1 MARLVT
7 TSSGTVYELPD
18 DATDKDVQAFLEKHN
33 KLIATAEDFT
43 SQPQPQPQSEPQPE
57 PQPEISTNIPFTGS
71 ALIGESLLNRVEEN
85 EGRFF
90 GRRDYTEEDKESSGY
105 GLQIRGGGSKVFRE
119 LPARYNQQDLLVLKF
134 QLQDERNKIL
144 SKVSLTKEDTNRLV
158 EIDRLIKGKD
168 DLTDEDIQKGI
179 STYEL
184 ITDPLYK
191 RTGTID
197 ASYVYDKLGLGLDAL
212 IDDEQKA
219 IDKSVEFQ
227 SGITYSKSYE
237 DLNDPSISVDEAMEI
252 FLSDP
257 FNLALQVLASS
268 AAPMSVSL
276 GAGVGTTLL
285 TGNLAAG
292 AIATGVASGSV
303 DYSYSFIEYMQKQGV
318 NINDAEAVARFLSD
332 KENVEKTKEYAMTRA
347 KRIFAFDALSFG
359 LGSKIIAP
367 ARLGSASNR
376 RLFNSLVTQPLL
388 QPSLGGGGEYFAQ
401 RSTLEE
407 GEEIRVGE
415 VFMEAI
421 GELAFAPVE
430 TILAQA
436 GTRFADY
443 KNIQQQAIND
453 QRTRFTNFKNDYNN
467 LSEQEQKIIDAKTE
481 ETFNRLKNN
490 NPEKSNEE
498 ILDLTLKEI
507 GTTDEILEAQRII
520 KENGYEDI
528 AYNELGT
535 RNEFEVRTNTD
546 GTFDIVTLDRNE
558 PSGFKTF
565 ASYDNNERAVKI
577 QQELN
582 NKVNT
587 YVNQQTFLEDGVM
600 QNLDITNPFVESFAN
615 EVLNTVIDGITFG
628 NIEDAGVSVE
638 TINLLKDIAQSK
650 YFISPEVLK
659 ANLPKKQFDAV
670 MRIKADTLNAKPKK
684 FISSKAFDTLLNNK
698 NIDSNV
704 NTDSFKRLGLQFVG
718 EQNVNKMSIA
728 QKRVLFTLLE
738 NLPASPELIALPDF
752 TPRSF
757 DTNDYAKAKA
767 EIEKQ
772 GKATLKIIQDA
783 TGLNKVSAKRIMEY
797 FVTAGYVNKKGN
809 NFDFVG
815 TDNQIYNA
823 DGTRKLSTDIEK
835 NKKFEK
841 LKQSILKNNIITKN
855 VKEKWATFLDEVK
868 DPQLLEA
875 AGSYNATFNKILYTI
890 TESDI
895 KILEEQGEKAFLNNY
910 ARTQGH
916 ENFHALIQAGA
927 FTQQEI
933 QALRNTANNKKI
945 SPELSEALK
954 EELNTEENYSDK
966 TYLEFATEQYTGRQ
980 GYENPVDIL
989 EEGMA
994 LIFEDYILHNPKPKI
1009 TGRPRTALEK
1019 ISNFAKAFGN
1029 ALLDNGFFTVE
1040 DIVEKTLQGKIAER
1054 TTGKT
1059 RGLLETEK
1067 AIDIPTI
1074 DETIVVDEPSVKYKI
1089 NSEQVA
1095 KSPDGIRIKKDAEK
1109 VTASRTETNKFDWT
1123 PQITSELQSFL
1134 SRFTASNLSSELND
1148 LSQVYLDIIDL
1159 VKNPN
1164 EAKQITNL
1172 PSNKMNKLLTN
1183 LQFTSQQM
1191 FVETINSY
1199 NDNTITNSNKNLFQL
1214 QRFNKESNQIDPSFY
1229 EGYIVGERPN
1239 AINNKKYANPI
1250 IYSVERLAQIA
1261 AQSTKR
1267 PYQVKQGNTQKITKV
1282 RFRADD
1288 IVFNPML
1295 LGNNVTFSYQPDLRT
1310 GYIEPLQRALNKTYG
1325 NKPYLLVNDDVFL
1338 DSRKISET
1346 FIDVAP
1352 VTNKYKLRETNAR
1365 LTQETK
1371 ENLEIQS
1378 GAPTLEGYFRQL
1390 YGSTN
1395 RIPTNIKRFLTV
1407 GRGNG
1412 SEYIAPLMDLGPEAF
1427 IQSDIFKSP
1436 PLLADTLI
1444 YGPFEYPKDLN
1455 VQEAQQIYDAIN
1467 IVTEQSIAL
1476 FPDEI
1481 LVYRGSDISK
1491 EFNLIPVT
1499 VDKSIAES
1507 FGMNTT
1513 RREERIARQ
1522 YYNRKLE
1529 EEGISFSE
1537 FKAQIESL
1545 DASPRDI
1552 AKYGFNVKKFLL
1564 PKEAVAANM
1573 EALYRGSSMFP
1584 YNPLFNVFNNAY
1596 NFRGEA
1602 ELLIPKQFLIDPET
1616 LTNLGKEVITTHLS
1630 SVANELQEKI
1640 ILSQRFEEDTE
1651 ISPKPTLT
1659 QKELIEARQDLFRL
1673 ATQPRFQRENISID
1687 DIYELVLHPAMLST
1701 QKEALTIPDVY
1712 DNLTASQIEKRID
1725 DMADDAVKTAAD
1737 YAGGNLKYEKK
1748 AVIVIGPPG
1757 AGKSTFAE
1765 DIAARKGYAIVDADD
1780 VKKQMPEFKN
1790 GIGANATH
1798 KFSKIL
1804 AASLNRQFISE
1815 GANLIIPKVTGRAK
1829 QKTGLYTTKK
1839 LIFDLINNGYK
1850 VDIVYPDADINQA
1863 IVRNVTRFAE
1873 TGRFV
1878 NLNYLLS
1885 IDNSVRDTYNLLK
1898 EIAKEEPTFKN
1909 IGFAYINNNYKIGEE
1924 IVEED
1929 TTELFQDDRIVD
1941 ENRIRSRGGREKTLR
1956 EEEITEQDNALLR
1969 IAEEQKQNS
1978 IAAGVTPVINTD
1990 ASPNA
1995 VATAVKTQQEI
2006 KNSPAENNADVNT
2019 ILADIPNETKI
2030 KYSFNKSN
2038 KPLNK
2043 NAEELIEN
2051 LTVRDDTIENKTTGQ
2066 LVLEGFKSVD
2076 PLAFREAF
2084 LDQYARLAETD
2095 YKAGRKNKYGDKMLL
2110 ASMSAGAALYF
2121 SDRSGDIFQQAF
2133 LRGVPVY
2140 DKNKGYT
2147 YVTNISPID
2156 NKPIT
2161 PFFDV
2166 FKPAYENPNLLWAFQ
2181 SVMRVKR
2188 ETRFNREGRKV
2199 KVTAADRKKAKQVLQ
2214 DYPELQTMIDEY
2226 NRTNEHTVQFLVD
2239 TGVLDEQTG
2248 KTWLENA
2255 DYIPFYRPLE
2265 GVEGFKGPQIF
2276 QGLSVTPFQRAKG
2289 SEEKDIV
2296 DPITGI
2302 TNNLRAAINLGMKN
2316 IAANRV
2322 MRNFV
2327 DMGIAQKVKGNVKG
2341 PDIVTIRV
2349 KGKNVNFKVDDPML
2363 YQSFSVMNQGDFAP
2377 QGLFMSILRGTK
2389 GFVSDLITRVPDFWF
2404 RQIVRDSASA
2414 YVLSGANYVPII
2426 SSIKESMSIAKGMI
2440 TGRLPE
2446 EFVKLRNAGI
2456 ITGYDKGVR
2465 DIDSTESLIN
2475 NLYKNA
2481 FKSERPLVEKVY
2493 MFPLDLLSTVWDI
2506 LGQGTAITDA
2516 ATRVAVYKDTL
2527 KRTGN
2532 EAEAIFQAL
2541 EVLNFTRR
2549 GNSRAFQSYAQMT
2562 MFLNPRLQGLD
2573 VFYRGLTG
2581 KYGIGRGLSRSKRL
2595 KAVLMRVSAI
2605 ASLSVFYYLLAKDS
2619 EEYEEAP
2626 EEIKDNYLIIPGSK
2640 KLVGQPVAIPKPFEV
2655 GLITMTIPERL
2666 TSYFMDDIAGKDVVD
2681 SLKRNLSHTL
2691 AITPPTAVD
2700 PLLENFFNY
2709 DFFTGRQIVPDYLK
2723 GTGDLAYRP
2732 QTDTLSKVI
2741 GDELNIS
2748 PLYVENLFRSY
2759 SGTLGSWV
2767 MMATDSLIREG
2778 LTDAER
2784 VKFGIDRLPVV
2795 GTFLLP
2801 AEGSNYENQ
2810 FYSLKGDVDD
2820 LVKTLRII
2828 ETNLV
2833 DKGDGY
2839 ALGMTEEYQVGYLE
2853 GLKDLQSTLTD
2864 TADTLKEIRNRE
2876 AQIIND
2882 TSMSSAEKK
2891 AEIDELKEIKNEIL
2905 SGIPEFRKQYLEDIK
2920 PEAVVR

>member
-1 MARLVT
+1 MPKFVET
-7 TSSGTVYELPD
+7 PDGIIHQLPD
-18 DATDKDVQAFLEKHN
+18 SVTDENYLEEKEKFLAN
-33 KLIATAEDFT
+33 YNIPQPQEDFT
-43 SQPQPQPQSEPQPE
+43 SQTQPQPE
-57 PQPEISTNIPFTGS
+57 PQPEISTDLPSS
-71 ALIGESLLNRVEEN
+71 ALIGASLLNRVEEN
-85 EGRFF
+85 EGKFF

-105 GLQIRGGGSKVFRE
+105 GLQIRGSGSKIFRE
-119 LPARYNQQDLLVLKF
+119 QPARFNQQDLLVLKF

-144 SKVSLTKEDTNRLV
+144 SKVSLTTEDKDRLN

-179 STYEL
+179 STYET

-191 RTGTID
+191 RIGTID

-227 SGITYSKSYE
+227 SGITYSKSFE
-237 DLNDPSISVDEAMEI
+237 DLTKASSADEAMEI

-257 FNLALQVLASS
+257 FNLAFQVLASS

-285 TGNLAAG
+285 TGNLVAG

-332 KENVEKTKEYAMTRA
+332 KENVNNTKEYARKRATRIA
-347 KRIFAFDALSFG
+347 AFDTLSFG

-367 ARLGSASNR
+367 ARLGSAGR
-376 RLFNSLVTQPLL
+376 RAIFNSLVVQPPL
-388 QPSLGGGGEYFAQ
+388 QASLGGAGEYFAQ

-453 QRTRFTNFKNDYNN
+453 QRTRFTNFVNDYNN
-467 LSEQEQKIIDAKTE
+467 LSEQEQKIIDAKTQ

-490 NPEKSNEE
+490 NPEKSDEE

-528 AYNELGT
+528 AYNELNT

-546 GTFDIVTLDRNE
+546 GTFDIVTLDRND
-558 PSGFKTF
+558 PSGFRTF

-628 NIEDAGVSVE
+628 NIEDAGVSLDKVNE
-638 TINLLKDIAQSK
+638 LKDIAQSK

-659 ANLPKKQFDAV
+659 TNLPKKQFDAV

-684 FISSKAFDTLLNNK
+684 SISSKAFDTLLNDK

-718 EQNVNKMSIA
+718 EQNVDKMSIA

-738 NLPASPELIALPDF
+738 NLPASPESIALPDF

-809 NFDFVG
+809 KFEFVG

-823 DGTRKLSTDIEK
+823 DGTRKLSTDIEV
-835 NKKFEK
+835 NKKLEDF
-841 LKQSILKNNIITKN
+841 KQSIIKNNTINKN
-855 VKEKWATFLDEVK
+855 VREKFSTFLDELK
-868 DPQLLEA
+868 DPTILEA
-875 AGSYNATFNKILYTI
+875 AGSYNPTFNKILYTI
-890 TESDI
+890 TEADV
-895 KILEEQGEKAFLNNY
+895 KLLQENPKEFLNNY

-945 SPELSEALK
+945 SPKLSKALQK
-954 EELNTEENYSDK
+954 ELNTEEKYSDK
-966 TYLEFATEQYTGRQ
+966 TYLQFATEQYTGRQ
-980 GYENPVDIL
+980 GYESPVDIL

-994 LIFEDYILHNPKPKI
+994 LIFEDYILHNPKI

-1059 RGLLETEK
+1059 RGLLETEQ

-1074 DETIVVDEPSVKYKI
+1074 DETIVADEPSVKYKI

-1172 PSNKMNKLLTN
+1172 PSNRINKLLTN

-1199 NDNTITNSNKNLFQL
+1199 NDNTITNNNKDLFQL

-1239 AINNKKYANPI
+1239 AINNRKYSNPI

-1261 AQSTKR
+1261 AQSIKR
-1267 PYQVKQGNTQKITKV
+1267 PYQVKQGNRQKITKV

-1295 LGNNVTFSYQPDLRT
+1295 LGNNVTISYQPDLRT

-1365 LTQETK
+1365 LTKETK
-1371 ENLEIQS
+1371 ENLETQS

-1395 RIPTNIKRFLTV
+1395 RIPINIKRFLTV

-1412 SEYIAPLMDLGPEAF
+1412 SEYIAPLMDFGSEAF
-1427 IQSDIFKSP
+1427 IQSDIFKSDLSMFEKMKEN
-1436 PLLADTLI
+1436 LL
-1444 YGPFEYPKDLN
+1444 YGPFEYPKNLT
-1455 VQEAQQIYDAIN
+1455 VEEAQQIYDAIN

-1481 LVYRGSDISK
+1481 LVYRGSDISEK
-1491 EFNLIPVT
+1491 FNLIPVT
-1499 VDKSIAES
+1499 VSKSIAEA
-1507 FGMNTT
+1507 FGKNRT
-1513 RREERIARQ
+1513 RREDRIERQ

-1529 EEGISFSE
+1529 EEGISLPQ
-1537 FKAQIESL
+1537 FKAQVESL

-1564 PKEAVAANM
+1564 PKEAIAANM

-1584 YNPLFNVFNNAY
+1584 YNPVFNVFSNAY
-1596 NFRGEA
+1596 NFKGEA

-1630 SVANELQEKI
+1630 KVADTLQRRIK
-1640 ILSQRFEEDTE
+1640 LSQEFEQNTE
-1651 ISPKPTLT
+1651 ISSEPTLT
-1659 QKELIEARQDLFRL
+1659 QKELIEARQDLFKL
-1673 ATQPRFQRENISID
+1673 ATQSKFQRENISID

-1701 QKEALTIPDVY
+1701 QTEALSIPDVY
-1712 DNLTASQIEKRID
+1712 ENLTASQLEKRID
-1725 DMADDAVKTAAD
+1725 DMADDAVKTATD

-1748 AVIVIGPPG
+1748 AVIIIGPPG

-1780 VKKQMPEFKN
+1780 IKKQMPEFKN

-1829 QKTGLYTTKK
+1829 QKTGLYTTKRFIK
-1839 LIFDLINNGYK
+1839 DLINSGYK

-1878 NLNYLLS
+1878 NLDYLLS

-1978 IAAGVTPVINTD
+1978 IAAGVTPVINTN

-2006 KNSPAENNADVNT
+2006 KNSPAENNADVNA

-2076 PLAFREAF
+2076 PLAFREGF
-2084 LDQYARLAETD
+2084 IDQYARLAETD

-2140 DKNKGYT
+2140 DKDKGYT

-2481 FKSERPLVEKVY
+2481 FKSERPLIEKVY
-2493 MFPLDLLSTVWDI
+2493 MFPIDLLSTVWDI

-2527 KRTGN
+2527 KRTNN

-2549 GNSRAFQSYAQMT
+2549 GNNQLFQLYAQST

-2581 KYGIGRGLSRSKRL
+2581 RYGIGKGLSRSKRL
-2595 KAVLMRVSAI
+2595 KAVLMRVSAV
-2605 ASLSVFYYLLAKDS
+2605 ASLSVFYYLLARDS

-2640 KLVGQPVAIPKPFEV
+2640 KLVGQPIAIPKPFEV

-2666 TSYFMDDIAGKDVVD
+2666 TSYFMDDIAGKDVAD

-2691 AITPPTAVD
+2691 SITPPTAVD

-2801 AEGSNYENQ
+2801 AEGSNFENQ
-2810 FYSLKGDVDD
+2810 FYSMKKDVDD
-2820 LVKTLRII
+2820 LVKTFRQI
-2828 ETNLV
+2828 EQQAV
-2833 DKGDGY
+2833 DKGDLY
-2839 ALGMTEEYQVGYLE
+2839 VLGMLDEYQIGYME
-2853 GLKDLQSTLTD
+2853 ALKNLQSELTD
-2864 TADTLKEIRNRE
+2864 TADQLKEIRNFE
-2876 AQIIND
+2876 AQIVNS
-2882 TSMSSAEKK
+2882 TTLSAEEKK
-2891 AEIDELKEIKNEIL
+2891 AQLDNIRATKNDLLK
-2905 SGIPEFRKQYLEDIK
+2905 GIPEQRKFYLE
-2920 PEAVVR
+2920 EFRERAVVR

>member
-1 MARLVT
+1 MPKFVET
-7 TSSGTVYELPD
+7 PDGIIHQLPD
-18 DATDKDVQAFLEKHN
+18 SVTDENYLEEKEKFLAN
-33 KLIATAEDFT
+33 YNIPQPQEDFT
-43 SQPQPQPQSEPQPE
+43 SQTQPQPE
-57 PQPEISTNIPFTGS
+57 PQPEISTDLPSS
-71 ALIGESLLNRVEEN
+71 ALIGASLLNRVEEN

-105 GLQIRGGGSKVFRE
+105 GLQIRGGGSKIFRE
-119 LPARYNQQDLLVLKF
+119 QPARFNQQDLLVLKF

-144 SKVSLTKEDTNRLV
+144 SKVSLTTEDKDRLN

-179 STYEL
+179 STYET

-191 RTGTID
+191 RIGTID

-227 SGITYSKSYE
+227 SGITYSKSFE
-237 DLNDPSISVDEAMEI
+237 DLTKASSADEAMEI

-257 FNLALQVLASS
+257 FNLAFQVLASS

-285 TGNLAAG
+285 TGNLVAG

-332 KENVEKTKEYAMTRA
+332 KENVNNTKEYARKRATRIA
-347 KRIFAFDALSFG
+347 AFDTLSFG

-367 ARLGSASNR
+367 ARLGSAGR
-376 RLFNSLVTQPLL
+376 RAIFNSLVVQPPL
-388 QPSLGGGGEYFAQ
+388 QASLGGAGEYFAQ

-453 QRTRFTNFKNDYNN
+453 QRTRFTNFVNDYNN
-467 LSEQEQKIIDAKTE
+467 LSEQEQKIIDAKTQ

-490 NPEKSNEE
+490 NPEKSDEE

-528 AYNELGT
+528 AYNELNT

-546 GTFDIVTLDRNE
+546 GTFDIVTLDRND
-558 PSGFKTF
+558 PSGFRTF

-628 NIEDAGVSVE
+628 NIEDAGVSLDKVNE
-638 TINLLKDIAQSK
+638 LKDIAQSK

-659 ANLPKKQFDAV
+659 TNLPKKQFDAV

-684 FISSKAFDTLLNNK
+684 SISSKAFDTLLNDK

-718 EQNVNKMSIA
+718 EQNVDKMSIA

-738 NLPASPELIALPDF
+738 NLPASPESIALPDF

-809 NFDFVG
+809 KFEFVG

-823 DGTRKLSTDIEK
+823 DGTRKLSTDIEV
-835 NKKFEK
+835 NKKLEDF
-841 LKQSILKNNIITKN
+841 KQSIIKNNTINKN
-855 VKEKWATFLDEVK
+855 VREKFSTFLDELK
-868 DPQLLEA
+868 DPTILEA
-875 AGSYNATFNKILYTI
+875 AGSYNPTFNKILYTI
-890 TESDI
+890 TEADV
-895 KILEEQGEKAFLNNY
+895 KLLQENPKEFLNNY

-945 SPELSEALK
+945 SPKLSKALQK
-954 EELNTEENYSDK
+954 ELNTEEKYSDK
-966 TYLEFATEQYTGRQ
+966 TYLQFATEQYTGRQ
-980 GYENPVDIL
+980 GYESPVDIL

-994 LIFEDYILHNPKPKI
+994 LIFEDYILHNPKI

-1059 RGLLETEK
+1059 RGLLETEQ

-1074 DETIVVDEPSVKYKI
+1074 DETIVADEPSVKYKI

-1172 PSNKMNKLLTN
+1172 PSNRINKLLTN

-1199 NDNTITNSNKNLFQL
+1199 NDNTITNNNKDLFQL

-1239 AINNKKYANPI
+1239 AINNRKYSNPI

-1261 AQSTKR
+1261 AQSIKR
-1267 PYQVKQGNTQKITKV
+1267 PYQVKQGNRQKITKV

-1295 LGNNVTFSYQPDLRT
+1295 LGNNVTISYQPDLRT

-1365 LTQETK
+1365 LTKETK
-1371 ENLEIQS
+1371 ENLETQS

-1395 RIPTNIKRFLTV
+1395 RIPINIKRFLTV

-1412 SEYIAPLMDLGPEAF
+1412 SEYIAPLMDFGSEAF
-1427 IQSDIFKSP
+1427 IQSDIFKSDLSMFEKMKEN
-1436 PLLADTLI
+1436 LL
-1444 YGPFEYPKDLN
+1444 YGPFEYPKNLT
-1455 VQEAQQIYDAIN
+1455 VEEAQQIYDAIN

-1481 LVYRGSDISK
+1481 LVYRGSDISEK
-1491 EFNLIPVT
+1491 FNLIPVT
-1499 VDKSIAES
+1499 VSKSIAEA
-1507 FGMNTT
+1507 FGKNRT
-1513 RREERIARQ
+1513 RREDRIERQ

-1529 EEGISFSE
+1529 EEGISLPQ
-1537 FKAQIESL
+1537 FKAQVESL

-1564 PKEAVAANM
+1564 PKEAIAANM

-1584 YNPLFNVFNNAY
+1584 YNPVFNVFSNAY
-1596 NFRGEA
+1596 NFKGEA

-1630 SVANELQEKI
+1630 KVADTLQRRIK
-1640 ILSQRFEEDTE
+1640 LSQEFEQNTE
-1651 ISPKPTLT
+1651 ISSEPTLT
-1659 QKELIEARQDLFRL
+1659 QKELIEARQDLFKL
-1673 ATQPRFQRENISID
+1673 ATQSKFQRENISID

-1701 QKEALTIPDVY
+1701 QTEALSIPDVY
-1712 DNLTASQIEKRID
+1712 ENLTASQLEKRID
-1725 DMADDAVKTAAD
+1725 DMADDAVKTATD

-1748 AVIVIGPPG
+1748 AVIIIGPPG

-1780 VKKQMPEFKN
+1780 IKKQMPEFKN

-1829 QKTGLYTTKK
+1829 QKTGLYTTK
-1839 LIFDLINNGYK
+1839 IFIKDLIKSGYK

-1878 NLNYLLS
+1878 NLDYLLS

-1978 IAAGVTPVINTD
+1978 IAAGVTPVINTN

-2006 KNSPAENNADVNT
+2006 KNSPAENNADVNA

-2140 DKNKGYT
+2140 DKDKGYT

-2481 FKSERPLVEKVY
+2481 FKSERPLIEKVY
-2493 MFPLDLLSTVWDI
+2493 MFPIDLLSTVWDI

-2527 KRTGN
+2527 KRTNN

-2549 GNSRAFQSYAQMT
+2549 GNNQLFQLYAQST

-2581 KYGIGRGLSRSKRL
+2581 RYGIGKGLSRSKRL
-2595 KAVLMRVSAI
+2595 KAVLMRVSAV
-2605 ASLSVFYYLLAKDS
+2605 ASLSVFYYLLARDS

-2640 KLVGQPVAIPKPFEV
+2640 KLVGQPIAIPKPFEV

-2666 TSYFMDDIAGKDVVD
+2666 TSYFMDDIAGKDVAD

-2691 AITPPTAVD
+2691 SITPPTAVD

-2801 AEGSNYENQ
+2801 AEGSNFENQ
-2810 FYSLKGDVDD
+2810 FYSMKKDVDD
-2820 LVKTLRII
+2820 LVKTFRQI
-2828 ETNLV
+2828 EQQAV
-2833 DKGDGY
+2833 DKGDLY
-2839 ALGMTEEYQVGYLE
+2839 VLGMLDEYQIGYME
-2853 GLKDLQSTLTD
+2853 ALKNLQSELTD
-2864 TADTLKEIRNRE
+2864 TADQLKEIRNFE
-2876 AQIIND
+2876 AQIVNS
-2882 TSMSSAEKK
+2882 TTLSAEEKK
-2891 AEIDELKEIKNEIL
+2891 AQLDNIRATKNDLLK
-2905 SGIPEFRKQYLEDIK
+2905 GIPEQRKFYLE
-2920 PEAVVR
+2920 EFRERAVVR

>member
-1 MARLVT
+1 MPKFVET
-7 TSSGTVYELPD
+7 PDGIIHQLPD
-18 DATDKDVQAFLEKHN
+18 SVTDENYLEEKEKFLAN
-33 KLIATAEDFT
+33 YNIPQPQEDFT
-43 SQPQPQPQSEPQPE
+43 SQTQPQPE
-57 PQPEISTNIPFTGS
+57 PQPEISTDLPSS
-71 ALIGESLLNRVEEN
+71 ALIGASLLNRVEEN
-85 EGRFF
+85 EGKFF

-105 GLQIRGGGSKVFRE
+105 GLQIRGGGSKIFRE
-119 LPARYNQQDLLVLKF
+119 QPARFNQQDLLVLKF

-144 SKVSLTKEDTNRLV
+144 SKVSLTTEDKDRLN

-179 STYEL
+179 STYET

-191 RTGTID
+191 RIGTID

-227 SGITYSKSYE
+227 SGITYSKSFE
-237 DLNDPSISVDEAMEI
+237 DLTKASSADEAMEI

-257 FNLALQVLASS
+257 FNLAFQVLASS

-285 TGNLAAG
+285 TGNLVAG

-332 KENVEKTKEYAMTRA
+332 KENVNNTKEYARKRATRIA
-347 KRIFAFDALSFG
+347 AFDTLSFG

-367 ARLGSASNR
+367 ARLGSAGR
-376 RLFNSLVTQPLL
+376 RAIFNSLVVQPPL
-388 QPSLGGGGEYFAQ
+388 QASLGGAGEYFAQ

-453 QRTRFTNFKNDYNN
+453 QRTRFTNFVNDYNN
-467 LSEQEQKIIDAKTE
+467 LSEQEQKIIDAKTQ

-490 NPEKSNEE
+490 NPEKSDEE

-528 AYNELGT
+528 AYNELNT

-546 GTFDIVTLDRNE
+546 GTFDIVTLDRND
-558 PSGFKTF
+558 PSGFRTF

-628 NIEDAGVSVE
+628 NIEDAGVSLDKVNE
-638 TINLLKDIAQSK
+638 LKDIAQSK

-659 ANLPKKQFDAV
+659 TNLPKKQFDAV

-684 FISSKAFDTLLNNK
+684 SISSKAFDTLLNDK

-718 EQNVNKMSIA
+718 EQNVDKMSIA

-738 NLPASPELIALPDF
+738 NLPASPESIALPDF

-809 NFDFVG
+809 KFEFVG

-823 DGTRKLSTDIEK
+823 DGTRKLSTDIEV
-835 NKKFEK
+835 NKKLEDF
-841 LKQSILKNNIITKN
+841 KQSIIKNNTINKN
-855 VKEKWATFLDEVK
+855 VREKFSTFLDELK
-868 DPQLLEA
+868 DPTILEA
-875 AGSYNATFNKILYTI
+875 AGSYNPTFNKILYTI
-890 TESDI
+890 TEADV
-895 KILEEQGEKAFLNNY
+895 KLLQENPKEFLNNY

-945 SPELSEALK
+945 SPKLSKALQK
-954 EELNTEENYSDK
+954 ELNTEEKYSDK
-966 TYLEFATEQYTGRQ
+966 TYLQFATEQYTGRQ
-980 GYENPVDIL
+980 GYESPVDIL

-994 LIFEDYILHNPKPKI
+994 LIFEDYILHNPKI

-1059 RGLLETEK
+1059 RGLLETEQ

-1074 DETIVVDEPSVKYKI
+1074 DETIVADEPSVKYKI

-1172 PSNKMNKLLTN
+1172 PSNRINKLLTN

-1199 NDNTITNSNKNLFQL
+1199 NDNTITNNNKDLFQL

-1239 AINNKKYANPI
+1239 AINNRKYSNPI

-1261 AQSTKR
+1261 AQSIKR
-1267 PYQVKQGNTQKITKV
+1267 PYQVKQGNRQKITKV

-1295 LGNNVTFSYQPDLRT
+1295 LGNNVTISYQPDLRT

-1365 LTQETK
+1365 LTKETK
-1371 ENLEIQS
+1371 ENLETQS

-1395 RIPTNIKRFLTV
+1395 RIPINIKRFLTV

-1412 SEYIAPLMDLGPEAF
+1412 SEYIAPLMDFGSEAF
-1427 IQSDIFKSP
+1427 IQSDIFKSDLSMFEKMKEN
-1436 PLLADTLI
+1436 LL
-1444 YGPFEYPKDLN
+1444 YGPFEYPKNLT
-1455 VQEAQQIYDAIN
+1455 VEEAQQIYDAIN

-1481 LVYRGSDISK
+1481 LVYRGSDISEK
-1491 EFNLIPVT
+1491 FNLIPVT
-1499 VDKSIAES
+1499 VSKSIAEA
-1507 FGMNTT
+1507 FGKNRT
-1513 RREERIARQ
+1513 RREDRIERQ

-1529 EEGISFSE
+1529 EEGISLPQ
-1537 FKAQIESL
+1537 FKAQVESL

-1564 PKEAVAANM
+1564 PKEAIAANM

-1584 YNPLFNVFNNAY
+1584 YNPVFNVFSNAY
-1596 NFRGEA
+1596 NFKGEA

-1630 SVANELQEKI
+1630 KVADTLQRRIK
-1640 ILSQRFEEDTE
+1640 LSQEFEQNTE
-1651 ISPKPTLT
+1651 ISSEPTLT
-1659 QKELIEARQDLFRL
+1659 QKELIEARQDLFKL
-1673 ATQPRFQRENISID
+1673 ATQSKFQRENISID

-1701 QKEALTIPDVY
+1701 QTEALSIPDVY
-1712 DNLTASQIEKRID
+1712 ENLTASQLEKRID
-1725 DMADDAVKTAAD
+1725 DMADDAVKTATD

-1748 AVIVIGPPG
+1748 AVIIIGPPG

-1780 VKKQMPEFKN
+1780 IKKQMPEFKN

-1829 QKTGLYTTKK
+1829 QKTGLYTTK
-1839 LIFDLINNGYK
+1839 IFIKDLIKSGYK

-1878 NLNYLLS
+1878 NLDYLLS

-1978 IAAGVTPVINTD
+1978 IAAGVTPVINTN

-2006 KNSPAENNADVNT
+2006 KNSPAENNADVNA

-2140 DKNKGYT
+2140 DKDKGYT

-2481 FKSERPLVEKVY
+2481 FKSERPLIEKVY
-2493 MFPLDLLSTVWDI
+2493 MFPIDLLSTVWDI

-2527 KRTGN
+2527 KRTNN

-2549 GNSRAFQSYAQMT
+2549 GNNQLFQLYAQST

-2581 KYGIGRGLSRSKRL
+2581 RYGIGKGLSRSKRL
-2595 KAVLMRVSAI
+2595 KAVLMRVSAV

-2640 KLVGQPVAIPKPFEV
+2640 KLVGQPIAIPKPFEV

-2666 TSYFMDDIAGKDVVD
+2666 TSYFMDDIAGKDVAD

-2691 AITPPTAVD
+2691 SITPPTAVD

-2801 AEGSNYENQ
+2801 AEGSNFENQ
-2810 FYSLKGDVDD
+2810 FYSMKKDVDD
-2820 LVKTLRII
+2820 LVKTFRQI
-2828 ETNLV
+2828 EQQAV
-2833 DKGDGY
+2833 DKGDLY
-2839 ALGMTEEYQVGYLE
+2839 VLGMLDEYQIGYME
-2853 GLKDLQSTLTD
+2853 ALKNLQSELTD
-2864 TADTLKEIRNRE
+2864 TADQLKEIRNFE
-2876 AQIIND
+2876 AQIVNS
-2882 TSMSSAEKK
+2882 TTLSAEEKK
-2891 AEIDELKEIKNEIL
+2891 AQLDNIRATKNDLLK
-2905 SGIPEFRKQYLEDIK
+2905 GIPEQRKFYLE
-2920 PEAVVR
+2920 EFRERAVVR

>member
-1 MARLVT
+1 MPKFVET
-7 TSSGTVYELPD
+7 PDGIIHQLPD
-18 DATDKDVQAFLEKHN
+18 SVTDENYLEEKEKFLAN
-33 KLIATAEDFT
+33 YNIPQPQEDFT
-43 SQPQPQPQSEPQPE
+43 SQTQPQPE
-57 PQPEISTNIPFTGS
+57 PQPEISTDLPSS
-71 ALIGESLLNRVEEN
+71 ALIGASLLNRVEEN

-105 GLQIRGGGSKVFRE
+105 GLQIRGGGSKIFRE
-119 LPARYNQQDLLVLKF
+119 QPARFNQQDLLVLKF

-144 SKVSLTKEDTNRLV
+144 SKVSLTTEDKDRLN

-179 STYEL
+179 STYET

-191 RTGTID
+191 RIGTID

-227 SGITYSKSYE
+227 SGITYSKSFE
-237 DLNDPSISVDEAMEI
+237 DLTKASSADEAMEI

-257 FNLALQVLASS
+257 FNLAFQVLASS

-285 TGNLAAG
+285 TGNLVAG

-332 KENVEKTKEYAMTRA
+332 KENVNNTKEYARKRATRIA
-347 KRIFAFDALSFG
+347 AFDTLSFG

-367 ARLGSASNR
+367 ARLGSAGR
-376 RLFNSLVTQPLL
+376 RAIFNSLVVQPPL
-388 QPSLGGGGEYFAQ
+388 QASLGGAGEYFAQ

-453 QRTRFTNFKNDYNN
+453 QRTRFTNFVNDYNN
-467 LSEQEQKIIDAKTE
+467 LSEQEQKIIDAKTQ

-490 NPEKSNEE
+490 NPEKSDEE

-528 AYNELGT
+528 AYNELNT

-546 GTFDIVTLDRNE
+546 GTFDIVTLDRND
-558 PSGFKTF
+558 PSGFRTF

-628 NIEDAGVSVE
+628 NIEDAGVSLDKVNE
-638 TINLLKDIAQSK
+638 LKDIAQSK

-659 ANLPKKQFDAV
+659 TNLPKKQFDAV

-684 FISSKAFDTLLNNK
+684 SISSKAFDTLLNDK

-718 EQNVNKMSIA
+718 EQNVDKMSIA

-738 NLPASPELIALPDF
+738 NLPASPESIALPDF

-809 NFDFVG
+809 KFEFVG

-823 DGTRKLSTDIEK
+823 DGTRKLSTDIEV
-835 NKKFEK
+835 NKKLEDF
-841 LKQSILKNNIITKN
+841 KQSIIKNNTINKN
-855 VKEKWATFLDEVK
+855 VREKFSTFLDELK
-868 DPQLLEA
+868 DPTILEA
-875 AGSYNATFNKILYTI
+875 AGSYNPTFNKILYTI
-890 TESDI
+890 TEADV
-895 KILEEQGEKAFLNNY
+895 KLLQENPKEFLNNY

-945 SPELSEALK
+945 SPKLSKALQK
-954 EELNTEENYSDK
+954 ELNTEEKYSDK
-966 TYLEFATEQYTGRQ
+966 TYLQFATEQYTGRQ
-980 GYENPVDIL
+980 GYESPVDIL

-994 LIFEDYILHNPKPKI
+994 LIFEDYILHNPKI

-1059 RGLLETEK
+1059 RGLLETEQ

-1074 DETIVVDEPSVKYKI
+1074 DETIVADEPSVKYKI

-1172 PSNKMNKLLTN
+1172 PSNRINKLLTN

-1199 NDNTITNSNKNLFQL
+1199 NDNTITNNNKDLFQL

-1239 AINNKKYANPI
+1239 AINNRKYSNPI

-1261 AQSTKR
+1261 AQSIKR
-1267 PYQVKQGNTQKITKV
+1267 PYQVKQGNRQKITKV

-1295 LGNNVTFSYQPDLRT
+1295 LGNNVTISYQPDLRT

-1365 LTQETK
+1365 LTKETK
-1371 ENLEIQS
+1371 ENLETQS

-1395 RIPTNIKRFLTV
+1395 RIPINIKRFLTV

-1412 SEYIAPLMDLGPEAF
+1412 SEYIAPLMDFGSEAF
-1427 IQSDIFKSP
+1427 IQSDIFKSDLSMFEKMKEN
-1436 PLLADTLI
+1436 LL
-1444 YGPFEYPKDLN
+1444 YGPFEYPKNLT
-1455 VQEAQQIYDAIN
+1455 VEEAQQIYDAIN

-1481 LVYRGSDISK
+1481 LVYRGSDISEK
-1491 EFNLIPVT
+1491 FNLIPVT
-1499 VDKSIAES
+1499 VSKSIAEA
-1507 FGMNTT
+1507 FGKNRT
-1513 RREERIARQ
+1513 RREDRIERQ

-1529 EEGISFSE
+1529 EEGISLPQ
-1537 FKAQIESL
+1537 FKAQVESL

-1564 PKEAVAANM
+1564 PKEAIAANM

-1584 YNPLFNVFNNAY
+1584 YNPVFNVFSNAY
-1596 NFRGEA
+1596 NFKGEA

-1630 SVANELQEKI
+1630 KVADTLQRRIK
-1640 ILSQRFEEDTE
+1640 LSQEFEQNTE
-1651 ISPKPTLT
+1651 ISSEPTLT
-1659 QKELIEARQDLFRL
+1659 QKELIEARQDLFKL
-1673 ATQPRFQRENISID
+1673 ATQSKFQRENISID

-1701 QKEALTIPDVY
+1701 QTEALSIPDVY
-1712 DNLTASQIEKRID
+1712 ENLTASQLEKRID
-1725 DMADDAVKTAAD
+1725 DMADDAVKTATD

-1748 AVIVIGPPG
+1748 AVIIIGPPG

-1780 VKKQMPEFKN
+1780 IKKQMPEFKN

-1829 QKTGLYTTKK
+1829 QKTGLYTTKRFIK
-1839 LIFDLINNGYK
+1839 DLINSGYK

-1878 NLNYLLS
+1878 NLDYLLS

-1978 IAAGVTPVINTD
+1978 IAAGVTPVINTN

-2006 KNSPAENNADVNT
+2006 KNSPAENNADVNA

-2140 DKNKGYT
+2140 DKDKGYT

-2481 FKSERPLVEKVY
+2481 FKSERPLIEKVY
-2493 MFPLDLLSTVWDI
+2493 MFPIDLLSTVWDI

-2527 KRTGN
+2527 KRTNN

-2549 GNSRAFQSYAQMT
+2549 GNNQLFQLYAQST

-2581 KYGIGRGLSRSKRL
+2581 RYGIGKGLSRSKRL
-2595 KAVLMRVSAI
+2595 KAVLMRVSAV

-2640 KLVGQPVAIPKPFEV
+2640 KLVGQPIAIPKPFEV

-2666 TSYFMDDIAGKDVVD
+2666 TSYFMDDIAGKDVAD

-2691 AITPPTAVD
+2691 SITPPTAVD

-2801 AEGSNYENQ
+2801 AEGSNFENQ
-2810 FYSLKGDVDD
+2810 FYSMKKDVDD
-2820 LVKTLRII
+2820 LVKTFRQI
-2828 ETNLV
+2828 EQQAV
-2833 DKGDGY
+2833 DKGDLY
-2839 ALGMTEEYQVGYLE
+2839 VLGMLDEYQIGYME
-2853 GLKDLQSTLTD
+2853 ALKNLQSELTD
-2864 TADTLKEIRNRE
+2864 TADQLKEIRNFE
-2876 AQIIND
+2876 AQIVNS
-2882 TSMSSAEKK
+2882 TTLSAEEKK
-2891 AEIDELKEIKNEIL
+2891 AQLDNIRATKNDLLK
-2905 SGIPEFRKQYLEDIK
+2905 GIPEQRKFYLE
-2920 PEAVVR
+2920 EFRERAVVR

>member
-1 MARLVT
+1 MPKFVET
-7 TSSGTVYELPD
+7 PDGIIHQLPD
-18 DATDKDVQAFLEKHN
+18 SVTDENYLEEKEKFLAN
-33 KLIATAEDFT
+33 YNIPQPQEDFT
-43 SQPQPQPQSEPQPE
+43 SQTQPQPE
-57 PQPEISTNIPFTGS
+57 PQPEISTDLPSS
-71 ALIGESLLNRVEEN
+71 ALIGASLLNRVEEN

-105 GLQIRGGGSKVFRE
+105 GLQIRGGGSKIFRE
-119 LPARYNQQDLLVLKF
+119 QPARFNQQDLLVLKF

-144 SKVSLTKEDTNRLV
+144 SKVSLTTEDKDRLN

-179 STYEL
+179 STYET

-191 RTGTID
+191 RIGTID

-227 SGITYSKSYE
+227 SGITYSKSFE
-237 DLNDPSISVDEAMEI
+237 DLTKASSADEAMEI

-257 FNLALQVLASS
+257 FNLAFQVLASS

-285 TGNLAAG
+285 TGNLVAG

-332 KENVEKTKEYAMTRA
+332 KENVNNTKEYARKRATRIA
-347 KRIFAFDALSFG
+347 AFDTLSFG

-367 ARLGSASNR
+367 ARLGSAGR
-376 RLFNSLVTQPLL
+376 RAIFNSLVVQPPL
-388 QPSLGGGGEYFAQ
+388 QASLGGAGEYFAQ

-453 QRTRFTNFKNDYNN
+453 QRTRFTNFVNDYNN
-467 LSEQEQKIIDAKTE
+467 LSEQEQKIIDAKTQ

-490 NPEKSNEE
+490 NPEKSDEE

-528 AYNELGT
+528 AYNELNT

-546 GTFDIVTLDRNE
+546 GTFDIVTLDRND
-558 PSGFKTF
+558 PSGFRTF

-628 NIEDAGVSVE
+628 NIEDAGVSLDKVNE
-638 TINLLKDIAQSK
+638 LKDIAQSK

-659 ANLPKKQFDAV
+659 TNLPKKQFDAV

-684 FISSKAFDTLLNNK
+684 SISSKAFDTLLNDK

-718 EQNVNKMSIA
+718 EQNVDKMSIA

-738 NLPASPELIALPDF
+738 NLPASPESIALPDF

-809 NFDFVG
+809 KFEFVG

-823 DGTRKLSTDIEK
+823 DGTRKLSTDIEV
-835 NKKFEK
+835 NKKLEDF
-841 LKQSILKNNIITKN
+841 KQSIIKNNTINKN
-855 VKEKWATFLDEVK
+855 VREKFSTFLDELK
-868 DPQLLEA
+868 DPTILEA
-875 AGSYNATFNKILYTI
+875 AGSYNPTFNKILYTI
-890 TESDI
+890 TEADV
-895 KILEEQGEKAFLNNY
+895 KLLQENPKEFLNNY

-945 SPELSEALK
+945 SPKLSKALQK
-954 EELNTEENYSDK
+954 ELNTEEKYSDK
-966 TYLEFATEQYTGRQ
+966 TYLQFATEQYTGRQ
-980 GYENPVDIL
+980 GYESPVDIL

-994 LIFEDYILHNPKPKI
+994 LIFEDYILHNPKI

-1059 RGLLETEK
+1059 RGLLETEQ

-1074 DETIVVDEPSVKYKI
+1074 DETIVADEPSVKYKI

-1172 PSNKMNKLLTN
+1172 PSNRINKLLTN

-1199 NDNTITNSNKNLFQL
+1199 NDNTITNNNKDLFQL

-1239 AINNKKYANPI
+1239 AINNRKYSNPI

-1261 AQSTKR
+1261 AQSIKR
-1267 PYQVKQGNTQKITKV
+1267 PYQVKQGNRQKITKV

-1295 LGNNVTFSYQPDLRT
+1295 LGNNVTISYQPDLRT

-1365 LTQETK
+1365 LTKETK
-1371 ENLEIQS
+1371 ENLETQS

-1395 RIPTNIKRFLTV
+1395 RIPINIKRFLTV

-1412 SEYIAPLMDLGPEAF
+1412 SEYIAPLMDFGSEAF
-1427 IQSDIFKSP
+1427 IQSDIFKSDLSMFEKMKEN
-1436 PLLADTLI
+1436 LL
-1444 YGPFEYPKDLN
+1444 YGPFEYPKNLT
-1455 VQEAQQIYDAIN
+1455 VEEAQQIYDAIN

-1481 LVYRGSDISK
+1481 LVYRGSDISEK
-1491 EFNLIPVT
+1491 FNLIPVT
-1499 VDKSIAES
+1499 VSKSIAEA
-1507 FGMNTT
+1507 FGKNRT
-1513 RREERIARQ
+1513 RREDRIERQ

-1529 EEGISFSE
+1529 EEGISLPQ
-1537 FKAQIESL
+1537 FKAQVESL

-1564 PKEAVAANM
+1564 PKEAIAANM

-1584 YNPLFNVFNNAY
+1584 YNPVFNVFSNAY
-1596 NFRGEA
+1596 NFKGEA

-1630 SVANELQEKI
+1630 KVADTLQRRIK
-1640 ILSQRFEEDTE
+1640 LSQEFEQNTE
-1651 ISPKPTLT
+1651 ISSEPTLT
-1659 QKELIEARQDLFRL
+1659 QKELIEARQDLFKL
-1673 ATQPRFQRENISID
+1673 ATQSKFQRENISID

-1701 QKEALTIPDVY
+1701 QTEALSIPDVY
-1712 DNLTASQIEKRID
+1712 ENLTASQLEKRID
-1725 DMADDAVKTAAD
+1725 DMADDAVKTATD

-1748 AVIVIGPPG
+1748 AVIIIGPPG

-1780 VKKQMPEFKN
+1780 IKKQMPEFKN

-1829 QKTGLYTTKK
+1829 QKTGLYTTK
-1839 LIFDLINNGYK
+1839 IFIKDLINSGYK

-1878 NLNYLLS
+1878 NLDYLLS

-1978 IAAGVTPVINTD
+1978 IAAGVTPVINTN

-2006 KNSPAENNADVNT
+2006 KNSPAENNADVNA

-2076 PLAFREAF
+2076 PLAFREGF

-2140 DKNKGYT
+2140 DKDKGYT

-2481 FKSERPLVEKVY
+2481 FKSERPLIEKVY
-2493 MFPLDLLSTVWDI
+2493 MFPIDLLSTVWDI

-2527 KRTGN
+2527 KRTNN

-2549 GNSRAFQSYAQMT
+2549 GNNQLFQLYAQST

-2581 KYGIGRGLSRSKRL
+2581 RYGIGKGLSRSKRL
-2595 KAVLMRVSAI
+2595 KAVLMRVSAV

-2626 EEIKDNYLIIPGSK
+2626 DEIKDNYLIIPGSK
-2640 KLVGQPVAIPKPFEV
+2640 KLVGQPIAIPKPFEV

-2666 TSYFMDDIAGKDVVD
+2666 TSYFMDDIAGKDVAD

-2691 AITPPTAVD
+2691 SITPPTAVD

-2801 AEGSNYENQ
+2801 AEGSNFENQ
-2810 FYSLKGDVDD
+2810 FYSMKKDVDD
-2820 LVKTLRII
+2820 LVKTFRQI
-2828 ETNLV
+2828 EQQAV
-2833 DKGDGY
+2833 DKGDLY
-2839 ALGMTEEYQVGYLE
+2839 VLGMLDEYQIGYME
-2853 GLKDLQSTLTD
+2853 ALKNLQSELTD
-2864 TADTLKEIRNRE
+2864 TADQLKEIRNFE
-2876 AQIIND
+2876 AQIVNS
-2882 TSMSSAEKK
+2882 TTLSAEEKK
-2891 AEIDELKEIKNEIL
+2891 AQLDNIRATKNDLLK
-2905 SGIPEFRKQYLEDIK
+2905 GIPEQRKFYLE
-2920 PEAVVR
+2920 EFRERAVVR

>member
-1 MARLVT
+1 MPKFVET
-7 TSSGTVYELPD
+7 PDGIIHQLPD
-18 DATDKDVQAFLEKHN
+18 SVTDENYLEEKEKFLAN
-33 KLIATAEDFT
+33 YNIPQPQEDFT
-43 SQPQPQPQSEPQPE
+43 SQTQPQPE
-57 PQPEISTNIPFTGS
+57 PQPEISTDLPSS
-71 ALIGESLLNRVEEN
+71 ALIGASLLNRVEEN
-85 EGRFF
+85 EGKFF

-105 GLQIRGGGSKVFRE
+105 GLQIRGGGSKIFRE
-119 LPARYNQQDLLVLKF
+119 QPARFNQQDLLVLKF

-144 SKVSLTKEDTNRLV
+144 SKVSLTTEDKDRLN

-179 STYEL
+179 STYET

-191 RTGTID
+191 RIGTID

-227 SGITYSKSYE
+227 SGITYSKSFE
-237 DLNDPSISVDEAMEI
+237 DLTKASSADEAMEI

-257 FNLALQVLASS
+257 FNLAFQVLASS

-285 TGNLAAG
+285 TGNLVAG

-332 KENVEKTKEYAMTRA
+332 KENVNNTKEYARKRATRIA
-347 KRIFAFDALSFG
+347 AFDTLSFG

-367 ARLGSASNR
+367 ARLGSAGR
-376 RLFNSLVTQPLL
+376 RAIFNSLVVQPPL
-388 QPSLGGGGEYFAQ
+388 QASLGGAGEYFAQ

-453 QRTRFTNFKNDYNN
+453 QRTRFTNFVNDYNN
-467 LSEQEQKIIDAKTE
+467 LSEQEQKIIDAKTQ

-490 NPEKSNEE
+490 NPEKSDEE

-528 AYNELGT
+528 AYNELNT

-546 GTFDIVTLDRNE
+546 GTFDIVTLDRND
-558 PSGFKTF
+558 PSGFRTF

-628 NIEDAGVSVE
+628 NIEDAGVSLDKVNE
-638 TINLLKDIAQSK
+638 LKDIAQSK

-659 ANLPKKQFDAV
+659 TNLPKKQFDAV

-684 FISSKAFDTLLNNK
+684 SISSKAFDTLLNDK

-718 EQNVNKMSIA
+718 EQNVDKMSIA

-738 NLPASPELIALPDF
+738 NLPASPESIALPDF

-809 NFDFVG
+809 KFEFVG

-823 DGTRKLSTDIEK
+823 DGTRKLSTDIEV
-835 NKKFEK
+835 NKKLEDF
-841 LKQSILKNNIITKN
+841 KQSIIKNNTINKN
-855 VKEKWATFLDEVK
+855 VREKFSTFLDELK
-868 DPQLLEA
+868 DPTILEA
-875 AGSYNATFNKILYTI
+875 AGSYNPTFNKILYTI
-890 TESDI
+890 TEADV
-895 KILEEQGEKAFLNNY
+895 KLLQENPKEFLNNY

-945 SPELSEALK
+945 SPKLSKALQK
-954 EELNTEENYSDK
+954 ELNTEEKYSDK
-966 TYLEFATEQYTGRQ
+966 TYLQFATEQYTGRQ
-980 GYENPVDIL
+980 GYESPVDIL

-994 LIFEDYILHNPKPKI
+994 LIFEDYILHNPKI

-1059 RGLLETEK
+1059 RGLLETEQ

-1074 DETIVVDEPSVKYKI
+1074 DETIVADEPSVKYKI

-1172 PSNKMNKLLTN
+1172 PSNRINKLLTN

-1199 NDNTITNSNKNLFQL
+1199 NDNTITNNNKDLFQL

-1239 AINNKKYANPI
+1239 AINNRKYSNPI

-1261 AQSTKR
+1261 AQSIKR
-1267 PYQVKQGNTQKITKV
+1267 PYQVKQGNRQKITKV

-1295 LGNNVTFSYQPDLRT
+1295 LGNNVTISYQPDLRT

-1365 LTQETK
+1365 LTKETK
-1371 ENLEIQS
+1371 ENLETQS

-1395 RIPTNIKRFLTV
+1395 RIPINIKRFLTV

-1412 SEYIAPLMDLGPEAF
+1412 SEYIAPLMDFGSEAF
-1427 IQSDIFKSP
+1427 IQSDIFKSDLSMFEKMKEN
-1436 PLLADTLI
+1436 LL
-1444 YGPFEYPKDLN
+1444 YGPFEYPKNLT
-1455 VQEAQQIYDAIN
+1455 VEEAQQIYDAIN

-1481 LVYRGSDISK
+1481 LVYRGSDISEK
-1491 EFNLIPVT
+1491 FNLIPVT
-1499 VDKSIAES
+1499 VSKSIAEA
-1507 FGMNTT
+1507 FGKNRT
-1513 RREERIARQ
+1513 RREDRIERQ

-1529 EEGISFSE
+1529 EEGISLPQ
-1537 FKAQIESL
+1537 FKAQVESL

-1564 PKEAVAANM
+1564 PKEAIAANM

-1584 YNPLFNVFNNAY
+1584 YNPVFNVFSNAY
-1596 NFRGEA
+1596 NFKGEA

-1630 SVANELQEKI
+1630 KVADTLQRRIK
-1640 ILSQRFEEDTE
+1640 LSQEFEENTE
-1651 ISPKPTLT
+1651 ISSEPTLT
-1659 QKELIEARQDLFRL
+1659 QKELIEARQDLFKL
-1673 ATQPRFQRENISID
+1673 ATQSKFQRENISID

-1701 QKEALTIPDVY
+1701 QTEALSIPDVY
-1712 DNLTASQIEKRID
+1712 ENLTASQLEKRID
-1725 DMADDAVKTAAD
+1725 DMADDAVKTATD

-1748 AVIVIGPPG
+1748 AVIIIGPPG

-1780 VKKQMPEFKN
+1780 IKKQMPEFKN

-1829 QKTGLYTTKK
+1829 QKTGLYTTKRFIK
-1839 LIFDLINNGYK
+1839 DLINSGYK

-1878 NLNYLLS
+1878 NLDYLLS

-1978 IAAGVTPVINTD
+1978 IAAGVTPVINTN

-2006 KNSPAENNADVNT
+2006 KNSPAENNADVNA

-2140 DKNKGYT
+2140 DKDKGYT

-2481 FKSERPLVEKVY
+2481 FKSERPLIEKVY
-2493 MFPLDLLSTVWDI
+2493 MFPIDLLSTVWDI

-2527 KRTGN
+2527 KRTNN

-2549 GNSRAFQSYAQMT
+2549 GNNQLFQLYAQST

-2581 KYGIGRGLSRSKRL
+2581 RYGIGKGLSRSKRL
-2595 KAVLMRVSAI
+2595 KAVLMRVSAV
-2605 ASLSVFYYLLAKDS
+2605 ASLSVFYYLLARDS

-2640 KLVGQPVAIPKPFEV
+2640 KLVGQPIAIPKPFEV

-2666 TSYFMDDIAGKDVVD
+2666 TSYFMDDIAGKDVAD

-2691 AITPPTAVD
+2691 SITPPTAVD

-2801 AEGSNYENQ
+2801 AEGSNFENQ
-2810 FYSLKGDVDD
+2810 FYSMKKDVDD
-2820 LVKTLRII
+2820 LVKTFRQI
-2828 ETNLV
+2828 EQQAV
-2833 DKGDGY
+2833 DKGDLY
-2839 ALGMTEEYQVGYLE
+2839 VLGMLDEYQIGYME
-2853 GLKDLQSTLTD
+2853 ALKNLQSELTD
-2864 TADTLKEIRNRE
+2864 TADQLKEIRNFE
-2876 AQIIND
+2876 AQIVNS
-2882 TSMSSAEKK
+2882 TTLSAEEKK
-2891 AEIDELKEIKNEIL
+2891 AQLDNIRATKNDLLK
-2905 SGIPEFRKQYLEDIK
+2905 GIPEQRKFYLE
-2920 PEAVVR
+2920 EFRERAVVR

>member
-1 MARLVT
+1 
-7 TSSGTVYELPD
+7 
-18 DATDKDVQAFLEKHN
+18 
-33 KLIATAEDFT
+33 
-43 SQPQPQPQSEPQPE
+43 
-57 PQPEISTNIPFTGS
+57 
-71 ALIGESLLNRVEEN
+71 
-85 EGRFF
+85 
-90 GRRDYTEEDKESSGY
+90 
-105 GLQIRGGGSKVFRE
+105 
-119 LPARYNQQDLLVLKF
+119 
-134 QLQDERNKIL
+134 
-144 SKVSLTKEDTNRLV
+144 
-158 EIDRLIKGKD
+158 
-168 DLTDEDIQKGI
+168 
-179 STYEL
+179 
-184 ITDPLYK
+184 
-191 RTGTID
+191 
-197 ASYVYDKLGLGLDAL
+197 
-212 IDDEQKA
+212 
-219 IDKSVEFQ
+219 
-227 SGITYSKSYE
+227 
-237 DLNDPSISVDEAMEI
+237 
-252 FLSDP
+252 
-257 FNLALQVLASS
+257 
-268 AAPMSVSL
+268 
-276 GAGVGTTLL
+276 
-285 TGNLAAG
+285 
-292 AIATGVASGSV
+292 
-303 DYSYSFIEYMQKQGV
+303 
-318 NINDAEAVARFLSD
+318 
-332 KENVEKTKEYAMTRA
+332 
-347 KRIFAFDALSFG
+347 
-359 LGSKIIAP
+359 
-367 ARLGSASNR
+367 
-376 RLFNSLVTQPLL
+376 
-388 QPSLGGGGEYFAQ
+388 
-401 RSTLEE
+401 
-407 GEEIRVGE
+407 
-415 VFMEAI
+415 
-421 GELAFAPVE
+421 
-430 TILAQA
+430 
-436 GTRFADY
+436 
-443 KNIQQQAIND
+443 
-453 QRTRFTNFKNDYNN
+453 
-467 LSEQEQKIIDAKTE
+467 
-481 ETFNRLKNN
+481 
-490 NPEKSNEE
+490 
-498 ILDLTLKEI
+498 
-507 GTTDEILEAQRII
+507 
-520 KENGYEDI
+520 
-528 AYNELGT
+528 
-535 RNEFEVRTNTD
+535 
-546 GTFDIVTLDRNE
+546 
-558 PSGFKTF
+558 
-565 ASYDNNERAVKI
+565 
-577 QQELN
+577 
-582 NKVNT
+582 
-587 YVNQQTFLEDGVM
+587 
-600 QNLDITNPFVESFAN
+600 
-615 EVLNTVIDGITFG
+615 
-628 NIEDAGVSVE
+628 
-638 TINLLKDIAQSK
+638 
-650 YFISPEVLK
+650 
-659 ANLPKKQFDAV
+659 
-670 MRIKADTLNAKPKK
+670 
-684 FISSKAFDTLLNNK
+684 
-698 NIDSNV
+698 
-704 NTDSFKRLGLQFVG
+704 
-718 EQNVNKMSIA
+718 
-728 QKRVLFTLLE
+728 
-738 NLPASPELIALPDF
+738 
-752 TPRSF
+752 
-757 DTNDYAKAKA
+757 
-767 EIEKQ
+767 
-772 GKATLKIIQDA
+772 
-783 TGLNKVSAKRIMEY
+783 
-797 FVTAGYVNKKGN
+797 
-809 NFDFVG
+809 
-815 TDNQIYNA
+815 
-823 DGTRKLSTDIEK
+823 
-835 NKKFEK
+835 
-841 LKQSILKNNIITKN
+841 
-855 VKEKWATFLDEVK
+855 
-868 DPQLLEA
+868 
-875 AGSYNATFNKILYTI
+875 
-890 TESDI
+890 
-895 KILEEQGEKAFLNNY
+895 
-910 ARTQGH
+910 
-916 ENFHALIQAGA
+916 
-927 FTQQEI
+927 
-933 QALRNTANNKKI
+933 
-945 SPELSEALK
+945 
-954 EELNTEENYSDK
+954 
-966 TYLEFATEQYTGRQ
+966 
-980 GYENPVDIL
+980 
-989 EEGMA
+989 
-994 LIFEDYILHNPKPKI
+994 
-1009 TGRPRTALEK
+1009 
-1019 ISNFAKAFGN
+1019 
-1029 ALLDNGFFTVE
+1029 
-1040 DIVEKTLQGKIAER
+1040 
-1054 TTGKT
+1054 
-1059 RGLLETEK
+1059 
-1067 AIDIPTI
+1067 
-1074 DETIVVDEPSVKYKI
+1074 
-1089 NSEQVA
+1089 
-1095 KSPDGIRIKKDAEK
+1095 
-1109 VTASRTETNKFDWT
+1109 
-1123 PQITSELQSFL
+1123 
-1134 SRFTASNLSSELND
+1134 
-1148 LSQVYLDIIDL
+1148 
-1159 VKNPN
+1159 
-1164 EAKQITNL
+1164 
-1172 PSNKMNKLLTN
+1172 
-1183 LQFTSQQM
+1183 M

-1199 NDNTITNSNKNLFQL
+1199 NDNTITNNNKDLFQL

-1239 AINNKKYANPI
+1239 AINNRKYANPI
-1250 IYSVERLAQIA
+1250 IYSIERLAQIA
-1261 AQSTKR
+1261 AQSIKR
-1267 PYQVKQGNTQKITKV
+1267 PYQVQQGNRQKITKV

-1295 LGNNVTFSYQPDLRT
+1295 LGNNVTISYQPDLRT
-1310 GYIEPLQRALNKTYG
+1310 GYIEPLQKALNKTYG

-1365 LTQETK
+1365 LTKETK
-1371 ENLEIQS
+1371 ENLETQS

-1395 RIPTNIKRFLTV
+1395 RIPINIRRFLTV

-1412 SEYIAPLMDLGPEAF
+1412 SEYIAPLMDFGSEAF
-1427 IQSDIFKSP
+1427 IQSDIFKSDLSMFEKMKEN
-1436 PLLADTLI
+1436 LL
-1444 YGPFEYPKDLN
+1444 YGPFEYPKDLT
-1455 VQEAQQIYDAIN
+1455 VEEAQQIYDAIN

-1499 VDKSIAES
+1499 VSKSIAEA
-1507 FGMNTT
+1507 FGKNRT
-1513 RREERIARQ
+1513 RREDRIERQ

-1529 EEGISFSE
+1529 EEGISLLE
-1537 FKAQIESL
+1537 FKAQVESL
-1545 DASPRDI
+1545 AASPRDI

-1564 PKEAVAANM
+1564 PKEAIAANM

-1584 YNPLFNVFNNAY
+1584 YNPVFNVFNNAY
-1596 NFRGEA
+1596 NFKGEA

-1616 LTNLGKEVITTHLS
+1616 STNLGKEVITTHLS
-1630 SVANELQEKI
+1630 SVASELQERI
-1640 ILSQRFEEDTE
+1640 ILQKRFEEDTE

-1659 QKELIEARQDLFRL
+1659 QKELTEARQDLFRL
-1673 ATQPRFQRENISID
+1673 ATQPKFQRENISID
-1687 DIYELVLHPAMLST
+1687 DIYELVLHPAMLAT
-1701 QKEALTIPDVY
+1701 QQEAIYISDVY
-1712 DNLTASQIEKRID
+1712 DNLTASQLEKRID
-1725 DMADDAVKTAAD
+1725 NMADDAVKTAAD

-1748 AVIVIGPPG
+1748 AVIIIGPPG

-1780 VKKQMPEFKN
+1780 IKKQMPEFKN

-1829 QKTGLYTTKK
+1829 QKTGLYKTKRFIK
-1839 LIFDLINNGYK
+1839 DLINSGYK

-1878 NLNYLLS
+1878 NLDYLLS

-1909 IGFAYINNNYKIGEE
+1909 VGFAYINNNYKIGEE

-1956 EEEITEQDNALLR
+1956 EEEITEQNNALLR

-1978 IAAGVTPVINTD
+1978 IAAGVTPVINTN

-2076 PLAFREAF
+2076 PLAFREGF

-2140 DKNKGYT
+2140 DKDKGYT

-2465 DIDSTESLIN
+2465 DIDSTESLVN
-2475 NLYKNA
+2475 GLYKNA
-2481 FKSERPLVEKVY
+2481 FKSERPLIEKVY
-2493 MFPLDLLSTVWDI
+2493 MFPIDLLSTVWDI

-2527 KRTGN
+2527 KRTDN

-2549 GNSRAFQSYAQMT
+2549 GNNQLFQLYAQST

-2581 KYGIGRGLSRSKRL
+2581 RYGIGKGLSRSKRL
-2595 KAVLMRVSAI
+2595 KAVLMRVSAV
-2605 ASLSVFYYLLAKDS
+2605 ASLSVFYYLLARDS

-2655 GLITMTIPERL
+2655 GLLTMTIPERL
-2666 TSYFMDDIAGKDVVD
+2666 TAYFMDDIAGKDVAD

-2759 SGTLGSWV
+2759 SGTLGSWI

-2801 AEGSNYENQ
+2801 AEGSNFENQ
-2810 FYSLKGDVDD
+2810 FYSMKKDVDD
-2820 LVKTLRII
+2820 LVKTFRQI
-2828 ETNLV
+2828 EQQAV
-2833 DKGDGY
+2833 DKGDLY
-2839 ALGMTEEYQVGYLE
+2839 VLGMLDEYQVGYMDA
-2853 GLKDLQSTLTD
+2853 LKNLQSELTR
-2864 TADTLKEIRNRE
+2864 TADQLKEIRNFE
-2876 AQIIND
+2876 AQIVNS
-2882 TSMSSAEKK
+2882 TTLSAEEKK
-2891 AEIDELKEIKNEIL
+2891 AQLDNIRATKNDLLK
-2905 SGIPEFRKQYLEDIK
+2905 GIPEQRKFYLE
-2920 PEAVVR
+2920 EFRERAVVR

>member
-1 MARLVT
+1 MPKFVET
-7 TSSGTVYELPD
+7 PDGIIHQLPD
-18 DATDKDVQAFLEKHN
+18 SVTDENYLEEKEKFLAN
-33 KLIATAEDFT
+33 YNIPQPQEDFT
-43 SQPQPQPQSEPQPE
+43 SQTQPQPE
-57 PQPEISTNIPFTGS
+57 PQPEISTDLPSS
-71 ALIGESLLNRVEEN
+71 ALIGASLLNRVEEN

-105 GLQIRGGGSKVFRE
+105 GLQIRGGGSKIFRE
-119 LPARYNQQDLLVLKF
+119 QPARFNQQDLLVLKF

-144 SKVSLTKEDTNRLV
+144 SKVSLTTEDKDRLN

-179 STYEL
+179 STYET

-191 RTGTID
+191 RIGTID

-227 SGITYSKSYE
+227 SGITYSKSFE
-237 DLNDPSISVDEAMEI
+237 DLTKASSADEAMEI

-257 FNLALQVLASS
+257 FNLAFQVLASS

-285 TGNLAAG
+285 TGNLVAG

-332 KENVEKTKEYAMTRA
+332 KENVNNTKEYARKRATRIA
-347 KRIFAFDALSFG
+347 AFDTLSFG

-367 ARLGSASNR
+367 ARLGSAGR
-376 RLFNSLVTQPLL
+376 RAIFNSLVVQPPL
-388 QPSLGGGGEYFAQ
+388 QASLGGAGEYFAQ

-453 QRTRFTNFKNDYNN
+453 QRTRFTNFVNDYNN
-467 LSEQEQKIIDAKTE
+467 LSEQEQKIIDAKTQ

-490 NPEKSNEE
+490 NPEKSDEE

-528 AYNELGT
+528 AYNELNT

-546 GTFDIVTLDRNE
+546 GTFDIVTLDRND
-558 PSGFKTF
+558 PSGFRTF

-628 NIEDAGVSVE
+628 NIEDAGVSLDKVNE
-638 TINLLKDIAQSK
+638 LKDIAQSK

-659 ANLPKKQFDAV
+659 TNLPKKQFDAV

-684 FISSKAFDTLLNNK
+684 SISSKAFDTLLNDK

-718 EQNVNKMSIA
+718 EQNVDKMSIA

-738 NLPASPELIALPDF
+738 NLPASPESIALPDF

-809 NFDFVG
+809 KFEFVG

-823 DGTRKLSTDIEK
+823 DGTRKLSTDIEV
-835 NKKFEK
+835 NKKLEDF
-841 LKQSILKNNIITKN
+841 KQSIIKNNTINKN
-855 VKEKWATFLDEVK
+855 VREKFSTFLDELK
-868 DPQLLEA
+868 DPTILEA
-875 AGSYNATFNKILYTI
+875 AGSYNPTFNKILYTI
-890 TESDI
+890 TEADV
-895 KILEEQGEKAFLNNY
+895 KLLQENPKEFLNNY

-945 SPELSEALK
+945 SPKLSKALQK
-954 EELNTEENYSDK
+954 ELNTEEKYSDK
-966 TYLEFATEQYTGRQ
+966 TYLQFATEQYTGRQ
-980 GYENPVDIL
+980 GYESPVDIL

-994 LIFEDYILHNPKPKI
+994 LIFEDYILHNPKI

-1059 RGLLETEK
+1059 RGLLETEQ

-1074 DETIVVDEPSVKYKI
+1074 DETIVADEPSVKYKI

-1172 PSNKMNKLLTN
+1172 PSNRINKLLTN

-1199 NDNTITNSNKNLFQL
+1199 NDNTITNNNKDLFQL

-1239 AINNKKYANPI
+1239 AINNRKYSNPI

-1261 AQSTKR
+1261 AQSIKR
-1267 PYQVKQGNTQKITKV
+1267 PYQVKQGNRQKITKV

-1295 LGNNVTFSYQPDLRT
+1295 LGNNVTISYQPDLRT

-1365 LTQETK
+1365 LTKETK
-1371 ENLEIQS
+1371 ENLETQS

-1395 RIPTNIKRFLTV
+1395 RIPINIKRFLTV

-1412 SEYIAPLMDLGPEAF
+1412 SEYIAPLMDFGSEAF
-1427 IQSDIFKSP
+1427 IQSDIFKSDLSMFEKMKEN
-1436 PLLADTLI
+1436 LL
-1444 YGPFEYPKDLN
+1444 YGPFEYPKDLT
-1455 VQEAQQIYDAIN
+1455 VEEAQQIYDAIN

-1481 LVYRGSDISK
+1481 LVYRGSDISEK
-1491 EFNLIPVT
+1491 FNLIPVT
-1499 VDKSIAES
+1499 VSKSIAEA
-1507 FGMNTT
+1507 FGKNRT
-1513 RREERIARQ
+1513 RREDRIERQ

-1529 EEGISFSE
+1529 EEGISLPQ
-1537 FKAQIESL
+1537 FKAQVESL

-1564 PKEAVAANM
+1564 PKEAIAANM

-1584 YNPLFNVFNNAY
+1584 YNPVFNVFSNAY
-1596 NFRGEA
+1596 NFKGEA

-1630 SVANELQEKI
+1630 KVADTLQRRIK
-1640 ILSQRFEEDTE
+1640 LSQEFEQNTE
-1651 ISPKPTLT
+1651 ISSEPTLT
-1659 QKELIEARQDLFRL
+1659 QKELIEARQDLFKL
-1673 ATQPRFQRENISID
+1673 ATQSKFQRENISID

-1701 QKEALTIPDVY
+1701 QTEALSIPDVY
-1712 DNLTASQIEKRID
+1712 ENLTASQLEKRID
-1725 DMADDAVKTAAD
+1725 DMADDAVKTATD

-1748 AVIVIGPPG
+1748 AVIIIGPPG

-1780 VKKQMPEFKN
+1780 IKKQMPEFKN

-1829 QKTGLYTTKK
+1829 QKTGLYTTKRFIK
-1839 LIFDLINNGYK
+1839 DLIKSGYK

-1878 NLNYLLS
+1878 NLDYLLS

-1978 IAAGVTPVINTD
+1978 IAAGVTPVINTN

-2006 KNSPAENNADVNT
+2006 KNSPAENNADVNA

-2140 DKNKGYT
+2140 DKDKGYT

-2481 FKSERPLVEKVY
+2481 FKSERPLIEKVY
-2493 MFPLDLLSTVWDI
+2493 MFPIDLLSTVWDI

-2527 KRTGN
+2527 KRTNN

-2549 GNSRAFQSYAQMT
+2549 GNNQLFQLYAQST

-2581 KYGIGRGLSRSKRL
+2581 RYGIGKGLSRSKRL
-2595 KAVLMRVSAI
+2595 KAVLMRVSAV

-2640 KLVGQPVAIPKPFEV
+2640 KLVGQPIAIPKPFEV

-2666 TSYFMDDIAGKDVVD
+2666 TSYFMDDIAGKDVAD

-2691 AITPPTAVD
+2691 SITPPTAVD

-2801 AEGSNYENQ
+2801 AEGSNFENQ
-2810 FYSLKGDVDD
+2810 FYSMKKDVDD
-2820 LVKTLRII
+2820 LVKTFRQI
-2828 ETNLV
+2828 EQQAV
-2833 DKGDGY
+2833 DKGDLY
-2839 ALGMTEEYQVGYLE
+2839 VLGMLDEYQIGYME
-2853 GLKDLQSTLTD
+2853 ALKNLQSELTD
-2864 TADTLKEIRNRE
+2864 TADQLKEIRNFE
-2876 AQIIND
+2876 AQIVNS
-2882 TSMSSAEKK
+2882 TTLSAEEKK
-2891 AEIDELKEIKNEIL
+2891 AQLDNIRATKNDLLK
-2905 SGIPEFRKQYLEDIK
+2905 GIPEQRKFYLE
-2920 PEAVVR
+2920 EFRERAVVR

>member
-1 MARLVT
+1 MPKFVET
-7 TSSGTVYELPD
+7 PDGIIHQLPD
-18 DATDKDVQAFLEKHN
+18 SVTDENYLEEKEKFLAN
-33 KLIATAEDFT
+33 YNIPQPQEDFT
-43 SQPQPQPQSEPQPE
+43 SQTQPQPE
-57 PQPEISTNIPFTGS
+57 PQPEISTDLPSS
-71 ALIGESLLNRVEEN
+71 ALIGASLLNRVEEN

-105 GLQIRGGGSKVFRE
+105 GLQIRGGGSKIFRE
-119 LPARYNQQDLLVLKF
+119 QPARFNQQDLLVLKF

-144 SKVSLTKEDTNRLV
+144 SKVSLTTEDKDRLN

-179 STYEL
+179 STYET

-191 RTGTID
+191 RIGTID

-227 SGITYSKSYE
+227 SGITYSKSFE
-237 DLNDPSISVDEAMEI
+237 DLTKASSADEAMEI

-257 FNLALQVLASS
+257 FNLAFQVLASS

-285 TGNLAAG
+285 TGNLVAG

-332 KENVEKTKEYAMTRA
+332 KENVNNTKEYARKRATRIA
-347 KRIFAFDALSFG
+347 AFDTLSFG

-367 ARLGSASNR
+367 ARLGSAGR
-376 RLFNSLVTQPLL
+376 RAIFNSLVVQPPL
-388 QPSLGGGGEYFAQ
+388 QASLGGAGEYFAQ

-453 QRTRFTNFKNDYNN
+453 QRTRFTNFVNDYNN
-467 LSEQEQKIIDAKTE
+467 LSEQEQKIIDAKTQ

-490 NPEKSNEE
+490 NPEKSDEE

-528 AYNELGT
+528 AYNELNT

-546 GTFDIVTLDRNE
+546 GTFDIVTLDRND
-558 PSGFKTF
+558 PSGFRTF

-628 NIEDAGVSVE
+628 NIEDAGVSLDKVNE
-638 TINLLKDIAQSK
+638 LKDIAQSK

-659 ANLPKKQFDAV
+659 TNLPKKQFDAV

-684 FISSKAFDTLLNNK
+684 SISSKAFDTLLNDK

-718 EQNVNKMSIA
+718 EQNVDKMSIA

-738 NLPASPELIALPDF
+738 NLPASPESIALPDF

-809 NFDFVG
+809 KFEFVG

-823 DGTRKLSTDIEK
+823 DGTRKLSTDIEV
-835 NKKFEK
+835 NKKLEDF
-841 LKQSILKNNIITKN
+841 KQSIIKNNTINKN
-855 VKEKWATFLDEVK
+855 VREKFSTFLDELK
-868 DPQLLEA
+868 DPTILEA
-875 AGSYNATFNKILYTI
+875 AGSYNPTFNKILYTI
-890 TESDI
+890 TEADV
-895 KILEEQGEKAFLNNY
+895 KLLQENPKEFLNNY

-945 SPELSEALK
+945 SPKLSKALQK
-954 EELNTEENYSDK
+954 ELNTEEKYSDK
-966 TYLEFATEQYTGRQ
+966 TYLQFATEQYTGRQ
-980 GYENPVDIL
+980 GYESPVDIL

-994 LIFEDYILHNPKPKI
+994 LIFEDYILHNPKI

-1059 RGLLETEK
+1059 RGLLETEQ

-1074 DETIVVDEPSVKYKI
+1074 DETIVADEPSVKYKI

-1172 PSNKMNKLLTN
+1172 PSNRINKLLTN

-1199 NDNTITNSNKNLFQL
+1199 NDNTITNNNKDLFQL

-1239 AINNKKYANPI
+1239 AINNRKYSNPI

-1261 AQSTKR
+1261 AQSIKR
-1267 PYQVKQGNTQKITKV
+1267 PYQVKQGNRQKITKV

-1295 LGNNVTFSYQPDLRT
+1295 LGNNVTISYQPDLRT

-1365 LTQETK
+1365 LTKETK
-1371 ENLEIQS
+1371 ENLETQS

-1395 RIPTNIKRFLTV
+1395 RIPINIKRFLTV

-1412 SEYIAPLMDLGPEAF
+1412 SEYIAPLMDFGSEAF
-1427 IQSDIFKSP
+1427 IQSDIFKSDLSMFEKMKEN
-1436 PLLADTLI
+1436 LL
-1444 YGPFEYPKDLN
+1444 YGPFEYPKDLT
-1455 VQEAQQIYDAIN
+1455 VEEAQQIYDAIN

-1481 LVYRGSDISK
+1481 LVYRGSDISEK
-1491 EFNLIPVT
+1491 FNLIPVT
-1499 VDKSIAES
+1499 VSKSIAEA
-1507 FGMNTT
+1507 FGKNRT
-1513 RREERIARQ
+1513 RREDRIERQ

-1529 EEGISFSE
+1529 EEGISLPQ
-1537 FKAQIESL
+1537 FKAQVESL

-1564 PKEAVAANM
+1564 PKEAIAANM

-1584 YNPLFNVFNNAY
+1584 YNPVFNVFSNAY
-1596 NFRGEA
+1596 NFKGEA

-1630 SVANELQEKI
+1630 KVADTLQRRIK
-1640 ILSQRFEEDTE
+1640 LSQEFEQNTE
-1651 ISPKPTLT
+1651 ISSEPTLT
-1659 QKELIEARQDLFRL
+1659 QKELIEARQDLFKL
-1673 ATQPRFQRENISID
+1673 ATQSKFQRENISID

-1701 QKEALTIPDVY
+1701 QTEALSIPDVY
-1712 DNLTASQIEKRID
+1712 ENLTASQLEKRID
-1725 DMADDAVKTAAD
+1725 DMADDAVKTATD

-1748 AVIVIGPPG
+1748 AVIIIGPPG

-1780 VKKQMPEFKN
+1780 IKKQMPEFKN

-1829 QKTGLYTTKK
+1829 QKTGLYTTK
-1839 LIFDLINNGYK
+1839 IFIKDLINSGYK

-1878 NLNYLLS
+1878 NLDYLLS

-1978 IAAGVTPVINTD
+1978 IAAGVTPVINTN

-2006 KNSPAENNADVNT
+2006 KNSPAENNADVNA

-2140 DKNKGYT
+2140 DKDKGYT

-2481 FKSERPLVEKVY
+2481 FKSERPLIEKVY
-2493 MFPLDLLSTVWDI
+2493 MFPIDLLSTVWDI

-2527 KRTGN
+2527 KRTNN

-2549 GNSRAFQSYAQMT
+2549 GNNQLFQLYAQST

-2581 KYGIGRGLSRSKRL
+2581 RYGIGKGLSRSKRL
-2595 KAVLMRVSAI
+2595 KAVLMRVSAV
-2605 ASLSVFYYLLAKDS
+2605 ASLSVFYYLLARDS

-2640 KLVGQPVAIPKPFEV
+2640 KLVGQPIAIPKPFEV

-2666 TSYFMDDIAGKDVVD
+2666 TSYFMDDIAGKDVAD

-2691 AITPPTAVD
+2691 SITPPTAVD

-2801 AEGSNYENQ
+2801 AEGSNFENQ
-2810 FYSLKGDVDD
+2810 FYSMKKDVDD
-2820 LVKTLRII
+2820 LVKTFRQI
-2828 ETNLV
+2828 EQQAV
-2833 DKGDGY
+2833 DKGDLY
-2839 ALGMTEEYQVGYLE
+2839 VLGMLDEYQIGYME
-2853 GLKDLQSTLTD
+2853 ALKNLQSELTD
-2864 TADTLKEIRNRE
+2864 TADQLKEIRNFE
-2876 AQIIND
+2876 AQIVNS
-2882 TSMSSAEKK
+2882 TTLSAEEKK
-2891 AEIDELKEIKNEIL
+2891 AQLDNIRATKNDLLK
-2905 SGIPEFRKQYLEDIK
+2905 GIPEQRKFYLE
-2920 PEAVVR
+2920 EFRERAVVR

>member
-1 MARLVT
+1 MPKFVET
-7 TSSGTVYELPD
+7 PDGIIHQLPD
-18 DATDKDVQAFLEKHN
+18 SVTDENYLEEKEKFLAN
-33 KLIATAEDFT
+33 YNIPQPQEDFT
-43 SQPQPQPQSEPQPE
+43 SQTQPQPE
-57 PQPEISTNIPFTGS
+57 PQPEISTDLPSS
-71 ALIGESLLNRVEEN
+71 ALIGASLLNRVEEN

-105 GLQIRGGGSKVFRE
+105 GLQIRGGGSKIFRE
-119 LPARYNQQDLLVLKF
+119 QPARFNQQDLLVLKF

-144 SKVSLTKEDTNRLV
+144 SKVSLTTEDKDRLN

-179 STYEL
+179 STYET

-191 RTGTID
+191 RIGTID

-227 SGITYSKSYE
+227 SGITYSKSFE
-237 DLNDPSISVDEAMEI
+237 DLTKASSADEAMEI

-257 FNLALQVLASS
+257 FNLAFQVLASS

-285 TGNLAAG
+285 TGNLVAG

-332 KENVEKTKEYAMTRA
+332 KENVNNTKEYARKRATRIA
-347 KRIFAFDALSFG
+347 AFDTLSFG

-367 ARLGSASNR
+367 ARLGSAGR
-376 RLFNSLVTQPLL
+376 RAIFNSLVVQPPL
-388 QPSLGGGGEYFAQ
+388 QASLGGAGEYFAQ

-453 QRTRFTNFKNDYNN
+453 QRTRFTNFVNDYNN
-467 LSEQEQKIIDAKTE
+467 LSEQEQKIIDAKTQ

-490 NPEKSNEE
+490 NPEKSDEE

-528 AYNELGT
+528 AYNELNT

-546 GTFDIVTLDRNE
+546 GTFDIVTLDRND
-558 PSGFKTF
+558 PSGFRTF

-628 NIEDAGVSVE
+628 NIEDAGVSLDKVNE
-638 TINLLKDIAQSK
+638 LKDIAQSK

-659 ANLPKKQFDAV
+659 TNLPKKQFDAV

-684 FISSKAFDTLLNNK
+684 SISSKAFDTLLNDK

-718 EQNVNKMSIA
+718 EQNVDKMSIA

-738 NLPASPELIALPDF
+738 NLPASPESIALPDF

-809 NFDFVG
+809 KFEFVG

-823 DGTRKLSTDIEK
+823 DGTRKLSTDIEV
-835 NKKFEK
+835 NKKLEDF
-841 LKQSILKNNIITKN
+841 KQSIIKNNTINKN
-855 VKEKWATFLDEVK
+855 VREKFSTFLDELK
-868 DPQLLEA
+868 DPTILEA
-875 AGSYNATFNKILYTI
+875 AGSYNPTFNKILYTI
-890 TESDI
+890 TEADV
-895 KILEEQGEKAFLNNY
+895 KLLQENPKEFLNNY

-945 SPELSEALK
+945 SPKLSKALQK
-954 EELNTEENYSDK
+954 ELNTEEKYSDK
-966 TYLEFATEQYTGRQ
+966 TYLQFATEQYTGRQ
-980 GYENPVDIL
+980 GYESPVDIL

-994 LIFEDYILHNPKPKI
+994 LIFEDYILHNPKI

-1059 RGLLETEK
+1059 RGLLETEQ

-1074 DETIVVDEPSVKYKI
+1074 DETIVADEPSVKYKI

-1172 PSNKMNKLLTN
+1172 PSNRINKLLTN

-1199 NDNTITNSNKNLFQL
+1199 NDNTITNNNKDLFQL

-1239 AINNKKYANPI
+1239 AINNRKYSNPI

-1261 AQSTKR
+1261 AQSIKR
-1267 PYQVKQGNTQKITKV
+1267 PYQVKQGNRQKITKV

-1295 LGNNVTFSYQPDLRT
+1295 LGNNVTISYQPDLRT

-1365 LTQETK
+1365 LTKETK
-1371 ENLEIQS
+1371 ENLETQS

-1395 RIPTNIKRFLTV
+1395 RIPINIKRFLTV

-1412 SEYIAPLMDLGPEAF
+1412 SEYIAPLMDFGSEAF
-1427 IQSDIFKSP
+1427 IQSDIFKSDLSMFEKMKEN
-1436 PLLADTLI
+1436 LL
-1444 YGPFEYPKDLN
+1444 YGPFEYPKNLT
-1455 VQEAQQIYDAIN
+1455 VEEAQQIYDAIN

-1481 LVYRGSDISK
+1481 LVYRGSDISEK
-1491 EFNLIPVT
+1491 FNLIPVT
-1499 VDKSIAES
+1499 VSKSIAEA
-1507 FGMNTT
+1507 FGKNRT
-1513 RREERIARQ
+1513 RREDRIERQ

-1529 EEGISFSE
+1529 EEGISLPQ
-1537 FKAQIESL
+1537 FKAQVESL

-1564 PKEAVAANM
+1564 PKEAIAANM

-1584 YNPLFNVFNNAY
+1584 YNPVFNVFSNAY
-1596 NFRGEA
+1596 NFKGEA

-1630 SVANELQEKI
+1630 KVADTLQRRIK
-1640 ILSQRFEEDTE
+1640 LSQEFEQNTE
-1651 ISPKPTLT
+1651 ISSEPTLT
-1659 QKELIEARQDLFRL
+1659 QKELIEARQDLFKL
-1673 ATQPRFQRENISID
+1673 ATQSKFQRENISID

-1701 QKEALTIPDVY
+1701 QTEALSIPDVY
-1712 DNLTASQIEKRID
+1712 ENLTASQLEKRID
-1725 DMADDAVKTAAD
+1725 DMADDAVKTATD

-1748 AVIVIGPPG
+1748 AVIIIGPPG

-1780 VKKQMPEFKN
+1780 IKKQMPEFKN

-1829 QKTGLYTTKK
+1829 QKTGLYTTK
-1839 LIFDLINNGYK
+1839 IFIKDLIKSGYK

-1878 NLNYLLS
+1878 NLDYLLS

-1978 IAAGVTPVINTD
+1978 IAAGVTPVINTN

-2006 KNSPAENNADVNT
+2006 KNSPAENNADVNA

-2076 PLAFREAF
+2076 PLAFREGF

-2140 DKNKGYT
+2140 DKDKGYT

-2481 FKSERPLVEKVY
+2481 FKSERPLIEKVY
-2493 MFPLDLLSTVWDI
+2493 MFPIDLLSTVWDI

-2527 KRTGN
+2527 KRTNN

-2549 GNSRAFQSYAQMT
+2549 GNNQLFQLYAQST

-2581 KYGIGRGLSRSKRL
+2581 RYGIGKGLSRSKRL
-2595 KAVLMRVSAI
+2595 KAVLMRVSAV

-2640 KLVGQPVAIPKPFEV
+2640 KLVGQPIAIPKPFEV

-2666 TSYFMDDIAGKDVVD
+2666 TSYFMDDIAGKDVAD

-2691 AITPPTAVD
+2691 SITPPTAVD

-2801 AEGSNYENQ
+2801 AEGSNFENQ
-2810 FYSLKGDVDD
+2810 FYSMKKDVDD
-2820 LVKTLRII
+2820 LVKTFRQI
-2828 ETNLV
+2828 EQQAV
-2833 DKGDGY
+2833 DKGDLY
-2839 ALGMTEEYQVGYLE
+2839 VLGMLDEYQIGYME
-2853 GLKDLQSTLTD
+2853 ALKNLQSELTD
-2864 TADTLKEIRNRE
+2864 TADQLKEIRNFE
-2876 AQIIND
+2876 AQIVNS
-2882 TSMSSAEKK
+2882 TTLSAEEKK
-2891 AEIDELKEIKNEIL
+2891 AQLDNIRATKNDLLK
-2905 SGIPEFRKQYLEDIK
+2905 GIPEQRKFYLE
-2920 PEAVVR
+2920 EFRERAVVR

>member
-1 MARLVT
+1 MPKFVET
-7 TSSGTVYELPD
+7 PDGIIHQLPD
-18 DATDKDVQAFLEKHN
+18 SVTDENYLEEKEKFLAN
-33 KLIATAEDFT
+33 YNIPQPQEDFT
-43 SQPQPQPQSEPQPE
+43 SQTQPQPE
-57 PQPEISTNIPFTGS
+57 PQPEISTDLPSS
-71 ALIGESLLNRVEEN
+71 ALIGASLLNRVEEN
-85 EGRFF
+85 EGKFF

-105 GLQIRGGGSKVFRE
+105 GLQIRGSGSKIFRE
-119 LPARYNQQDLLVLKF
+119 QPARFNQQDLLVLKF

-144 SKVSLTKEDTNRLV
+144 SKVSLTTEDKDRLN

-179 STYEL
+179 STYET

-191 RTGTID
+191 RIGTID

-227 SGITYSKSYE
+227 SGITYSKSFE
-237 DLNDPSISVDEAMEI
+237 DLTKASSADEAMEI

-257 FNLALQVLASS
+257 FNLAFQVLASS

-285 TGNLAAG
+285 TGNLVAG

-332 KENVEKTKEYAMTRA
+332 KENVNNTKEYARKRATRIA
-347 KRIFAFDALSFG
+347 AFDTLSFG

-367 ARLGSASNR
+367 ARLGSAGR
-376 RLFNSLVTQPLL
+376 RAIFNSLVVQPPL
-388 QPSLGGGGEYFAQ
+388 QASLGGAGEYFAQ

-453 QRTRFTNFKNDYNN
+453 QRTRFTNFVNDYNN
-467 LSEQEQKIIDAKTE
+467 LSEQEQKIIDAKTQ

-490 NPEKSNEE
+490 NPEKSDEE

-528 AYNELGT
+528 AYNELNT

-546 GTFDIVTLDRNE
+546 GTFDIVTLDRND
-558 PSGFKTF
+558 PSGFRTF

-628 NIEDAGVSVE
+628 NIEDAGVSLDKVNE
-638 TINLLKDIAQSK
+638 LKDIAQSK

-659 ANLPKKQFDAV
+659 TNLPKKQFDAV

-684 FISSKAFDTLLNNK
+684 SISSKAFDTLLNDK

-718 EQNVNKMSIA
+718 EQNVDKMSIA

-738 NLPASPELIALPDF
+738 NLPASPESIALPDF

-809 NFDFVG
+809 KFEFVG

-823 DGTRKLSTDIEK
+823 DGTRKLSTDIEV
-835 NKKFEK
+835 NKKLEDF
-841 LKQSILKNNIITKN
+841 KQSIIKNNTINKN
-855 VKEKWATFLDEVK
+855 VREKFSTFLDELK
-868 DPQLLEA
+868 DPTILEA
-875 AGSYNATFNKILYTI
+875 AGSYNPTFNKILYTI
-890 TESDI
+890 TEADV
-895 KILEEQGEKAFLNNY
+895 KLLQENPKEFLNNY

-945 SPELSEALK
+945 SPKLSKALQK
-954 EELNTEENYSDK
+954 ELNTEEKYSDK
-966 TYLEFATEQYTGRQ
+966 TYLQFATEQYTGRQ
-980 GYENPVDIL
+980 GYESPVDIL

-994 LIFEDYILHNPKPKI
+994 LIFEDYILHNPKI

-1059 RGLLETEK
+1059 RGLLETEQ

-1074 DETIVVDEPSVKYKI
+1074 DETIVADEPSVKYKI

-1172 PSNKMNKLLTN
+1172 PSNRINKLLTN

-1199 NDNTITNSNKNLFQL
+1199 NDNTITNNNKDLFQL

-1239 AINNKKYANPI
+1239 AINNRKYSNPI

-1261 AQSTKR
+1261 AQSIKR
-1267 PYQVKQGNTQKITKV
+1267 PYQVKQGNRQKITKV

-1295 LGNNVTFSYQPDLRT
+1295 LGNNVTISYQPDLRT

-1365 LTQETK
+1365 LTKETK
-1371 ENLEIQS
+1371 ENLETQS

-1395 RIPTNIKRFLTV
+1395 RIPINIKRFLTV

-1412 SEYIAPLMDLGPEAF
+1412 SEYIAPLMDFGSEAF
-1427 IQSDIFKSP
+1427 IQSDIFKSDLSMFEKMKEN
-1436 PLLADTLI
+1436 LL
-1444 YGPFEYPKDLN
+1444 YGPFEYPKNLT
-1455 VQEAQQIYDAIN
+1455 VEEAQQIYDAIN

-1481 LVYRGSDISK
+1481 LVYRGSDISEK
-1491 EFNLIPVT
+1491 FNLIPVT
-1499 VDKSIAES
+1499 VSKSIAEA
-1507 FGMNTT
+1507 FGKNRT
-1513 RREERIARQ
+1513 RREDRIERQ

-1529 EEGISFSE
+1529 EEGISLPQ
-1537 FKAQIESL
+1537 FKAQVESL

-1564 PKEAVAANM
+1564 PKEAIAANM

-1584 YNPLFNVFNNAY
+1584 YNPVFNVFSNAY
-1596 NFRGEA
+1596 NFKGEA

-1630 SVANELQEKI
+1630 KVADTLQRRIK
-1640 ILSQRFEEDTE
+1640 LSQEFEQNTE
-1651 ISPKPTLT
+1651 ISSEPTLT
-1659 QKELIEARQDLFRL
+1659 QKELIEARQDLFKL
-1673 ATQPRFQRENISID
+1673 ATQSKFQRENISID

-1701 QKEALTIPDVY
+1701 QTEALSIPDVY
-1712 DNLTASQIEKRID
+1712 ENLTASQLEKRID
-1725 DMADDAVKTAAD
+1725 DMADDAVKTATD

-1748 AVIVIGPPG
+1748 AVIIIGPPG

-1780 VKKQMPEFKN
+1780 IKKQMPEFKN

-1829 QKTGLYTTKK
+1829 QKTGLYTTK
-1839 LIFDLINNGYK
+1839 IFIKDLIKSGYK

-1878 NLNYLLS
+1878 NLDYLLS

-1978 IAAGVTPVINTD
+1978 IAAGVTPVINTN

-2006 KNSPAENNADVNT
+2006 KNSPAENNADVNA

-2076 PLAFREAF
+2076 PLAFREGF

-2140 DKNKGYT
+2140 DKDKGYT

-2481 FKSERPLVEKVY
+2481 FKSERPLIEKVY
-2493 MFPLDLLSTVWDI
+2493 MFPIDLLSTVWDI

-2527 KRTGN
+2527 KRTNN

-2549 GNSRAFQSYAQMT
+2549 GNNQLFQLYAQST

-2581 KYGIGRGLSRSKRL
+2581 RYGIGKGLSRSKRL
-2595 KAVLMRVSAI
+2595 KAVLMRVSAV

-2626 EEIKDNYLIIPGSK
+2626 DEIKDNYLIIPGSK
-2640 KLVGQPVAIPKPFEV
+2640 KLVGQPIAIPKPFEV

-2666 TSYFMDDIAGKDVVD
+2666 TSYFMDDIAGKDVAD

-2691 AITPPTAVD
+2691 SITPPTAVD

-2801 AEGSNYENQ
+2801 AEGSNFENQ
-2810 FYSLKGDVDD
+2810 FYSMKKDVDD
-2820 LVKTLRII
+2820 LVKTFRQI
-2828 ETNLV
+2828 EQQAV
-2833 DKGDGY
+2833 DKGDLY
-2839 ALGMTEEYQVGYLE
+2839 VLGMLDEYQIGYME
-2853 GLKDLQSTLTD
+2853 ALKNLQSELTD
-2864 TADTLKEIRNRE
+2864 TADQLKEIRNFE
-2876 AQIIND
+2876 AQIVNS
-2882 TSMSSAEKK
+2882 TTLSAEEKK
-2891 AEIDELKEIKNEIL
+2891 AQLDNIRATKNDLLK
-2905 SGIPEFRKQYLEDIK
+2905 GIPEQRKFYLE
-2920 PEAVVR
+2920 EFRERAVVR

>member
-1 MARLVT
+1 MPKFVET
-7 TSSGTVYELPD
+7 PDGIIHQLPD
-18 DATDKDVQAFLEKHN
+18 SVTDENYLEEKEKFLAN
-33 KLIATAEDFT
+33 YNIPQPQEDFT
-43 SQPQPQPQSEPQPE
+43 SQTQPQPE
-57 PQPEISTNIPFTGS
+57 PQPEISTDLPSS
-71 ALIGESLLNRVEEN
+71 ALIGASLLNRVEEN

-105 GLQIRGGGSKVFRE
+105 GLQIRGGGSKIFRE
-119 LPARYNQQDLLVLKF
+119 QPARFNQQDLLVLKF

-144 SKVSLTKEDTNRLV
+144 SKVSLTTEDKDRLN

-179 STYEL
+179 STYET

-191 RTGTID
+191 RIGTID

-227 SGITYSKSYE
+227 SGITYSKSFE
-237 DLNDPSISVDEAMEI
+237 DLTKASSADEAMEI

-257 FNLALQVLASS
+257 FNLAFQVLASS

-285 TGNLAAG
+285 TGNLVAG

-332 KENVEKTKEYAMTRA
+332 KENVNNTKEYARKRATRIA
-347 KRIFAFDALSFG
+347 AFDTLSFG

-367 ARLGSASNR
+367 ARLGSAGR
-376 RLFNSLVTQPLL
+376 RAIFNSLVVQPPL
-388 QPSLGGGGEYFAQ
+388 QASLGGAGEYFAQ

-453 QRTRFTNFKNDYNN
+453 QRTRFTNFVNDYNN
-467 LSEQEQKIIDAKTE
+467 LSEQEQKIIDAKTQ

-490 NPEKSNEE
+490 NPEKSDEE

-528 AYNELGT
+528 AYNELNT

-546 GTFDIVTLDRNE
+546 GTFDIVTLDRND
-558 PSGFKTF
+558 PSGFRTF

-628 NIEDAGVSVE
+628 NIEDAGVSLDTVNE
-638 TINLLKDIAQSK
+638 LKNIAQSK

-659 ANLPKKQFDAV
+659 TNLPKKQFDAV

-684 FISSKAFDTLLNNK
+684 SISSKAFDTLLNDK

-718 EQNVNKMSIA
+718 EQNVDKMSIA

-738 NLPASPELIALPDF
+738 NLPASPESIALPDF

-809 NFDFVG
+809 KFEFVG

-823 DGTRKLSTDIEK
+823 DGTRKLSTDIEV
-835 NKKFEK
+835 NKKLEDF
-841 LKQSILKNNIITKN
+841 KQSIIKNNTINKN
-855 VKEKWATFLDEVK
+855 VREKFSTFLDELK
-868 DPQLLEA
+868 DPTILEA
-875 AGSYNATFNKILYTI
+875 AGSYNPTFNKILYTI
-890 TESDI
+890 TEADV
-895 KILEEQGEKAFLNNY
+895 KLLQENPKEFLNNY

-945 SPELSEALK
+945 SPKLSKALQK
-954 EELNTEENYSDK
+954 ELNTEEKYSDK
-966 TYLEFATEQYTGRQ
+966 TYLQFATEQYTGRQ
-980 GYENPVDIL
+980 GYESPVDIL

-994 LIFEDYILHNPKPKI
+994 LIFEDYILHNPKI

-1059 RGLLETEK
+1059 RGLLETEQ

-1074 DETIVVDEPSVKYKI
+1074 DETIVADEPSVKYKI

-1172 PSNKMNKLLTN
+1172 PSNRINKLLTN

-1199 NDNTITNSNKNLFQL
+1199 NDNTITNNNKNLFQL

-1239 AINNKKYANPI
+1239 AINNRKYSNPI

-1261 AQSTKR
+1261 AQSIKR
-1267 PYQVKQGNTQKITKV
+1267 PYQVKQGNRQKITKV

-1295 LGNNVTFSYQPDLRT
+1295 LGNNVTISYQPDLRT

-1365 LTQETK
+1365 LTKETK
-1371 ENLEIQS
+1371 ENLETQS

-1395 RIPTNIKRFLTV
+1395 RIPINIKRFLTV

-1412 SEYIAPLMDLGPEAF
+1412 SEYIAPLMDFGSEAF
-1427 IQSDIFKSP
+1427 IQSDIFKSDLSMFEKMKEN
-1436 PLLADTLI
+1436 LL
-1444 YGPFEYPKDLN
+1444 YGPFEYPKDLT
-1455 VQEAQQIYDAIN
+1455 VEEAQQIYDAIN

-1481 LVYRGSDISK
+1481 LVYRGSDISEK
-1491 EFNLIPVT
+1491 FNLIPVT
-1499 VDKSIAES
+1499 VSKSIAEA
-1507 FGMNTT
+1507 FGKNRT
-1513 RREERIARQ
+1513 RREDRIERQ

-1529 EEGISFSE
+1529 EEGISLPQ
-1537 FKAQIESL
+1537 FKAQVESL

-1564 PKEAVAANM
+1564 PKEAIAANM

-1584 YNPLFNVFNNAY
+1584 YNPVFNVFSNAY
-1596 NFRGEA
+1596 NFKGEA

-1630 SVANELQEKI
+1630 KVADTLQRRIK
-1640 ILSQRFEEDTE
+1640 LSQEFEENTE
-1651 ISPKPTLT
+1651 ISSEPTLT
-1659 QKELIEARQDLFRL
+1659 QKELIEARQDLFKL
-1673 ATQPRFQRENISID
+1673 ATQSKFQRENISID

-1701 QKEALTIPDVY
+1701 QTEALSIPDVY
-1712 DNLTASQIEKRID
+1712 ENLTASQLEKRID
-1725 DMADDAVKTAAD
+1725 DMADDAVKTATD

-1748 AVIVIGPPG
+1748 AVIIIGPPG

-1780 VKKQMPEFKN
+1780 IKKQMPEFKN

-1829 QKTGLYTTKK
+1829 QKTGLYTTK
-1839 LIFDLINNGYK
+1839 IFIKDLIKSGYK

-1878 NLNYLLS
+1878 NLDYLLS

-1978 IAAGVTPVINTD
+1978 IAAGVTPVINTN

-2006 KNSPAENNADVNT
+2006 KNSPAENNADVNA

-2076 PLAFREAF
+2076 PLAFREGF

-2140 DKNKGYT
+2140 DKDKGYT

-2493 MFPLDLLSTVWDI
+2493 MFPIDLLSTVWDI

-2527 KRTGN
+2527 KRTNN

-2549 GNSRAFQSYAQMT
+2549 GNNQLFQLYAQST

-2581 KYGIGRGLSRSKRL
+2581 RYGIGKGLSRSKRL
-2595 KAVLMRVSAI
+2595 KAVLMRVSAV

-2640 KLVGQPVAIPKPFEV
+2640 KLVGQPIAIPKPFEV

-2666 TSYFMDDIAGKDVVD
+2666 TSYFMDDIAGKDVAD

-2691 AITPPTAVD
+2691 SITPPTAVD

-2801 AEGSNYENQ
+2801 AEGSNFENQ
-2810 FYSLKGDVDD
+2810 FYSMKKDVDD
-2820 LVKTLRII
+2820 LVKTFRQI
-2828 ETNLV
+2828 EQQAV
-2833 DKGDGY
+2833 DKGDLY
-2839 ALGMTEEYQVGYLE
+2839 VLGMLDEYQIGYME
-2853 GLKDLQSTLTD
+2853 ALKNLQSELTD
-2864 TADTLKEIRNRE
+2864 TADQLKEIRNFE
-2876 AQIIND
+2876 AQIVNS
-2882 TSMSSAEKK
+2882 TTLSAEEKK
-2891 AEIDELKEIKNEIL
+2891 AQLDNIRATKNDLLK
-2905 SGIPEFRKQYLEDIK
+2905 GIPEQRKFYLE
-2920 PEAVVR
+2920 EFRERAVVR

>member
-1 MARLVT
+1 MPKFVET
-7 TSSGTVYELPD
+7 PDGIIHQLPD
-18 DATDKDVQAFLEKHN
+18 SVTDENYLEEKEKFLAN
-33 KLIATAEDFT
+33 YNIPQPQEDFT
-43 SQPQPQPQSEPQPE
+43 SQTQPQPE
-57 PQPEISTNIPFTGS
+57 PQPEISTDLPSS
-71 ALIGESLLNRVEEN
+71 ALIGASLLNRVEEN

-105 GLQIRGGGSKVFRE
+105 GLQIRGGGSKIFRE
-119 LPARYNQQDLLVLKF
+119 QPARFNQQDLLVLKF

-144 SKVSLTKEDTNRLV
+144 SKVSLTTEDKDRLN

-179 STYEL
+179 STYET

-191 RTGTID
+191 RIGTID

-227 SGITYSKSYE
+227 SGITYSKSFE
-237 DLNDPSISVDEAMEI
+237 DLTKASSADEAMEI

-257 FNLALQVLASS
+257 FNLAFQVLASS

-285 TGNLAAG
+285 TGNLVAG

-332 KENVEKTKEYAMTRA
+332 KENVNNTKEYARKRATRIA
-347 KRIFAFDALSFG
+347 AFDTLSFG

-367 ARLGSASNR
+367 ARLGSAGR
-376 RLFNSLVTQPLL
+376 RAIFNSLVVQPPL
-388 QPSLGGGGEYFAQ
+388 QASLGGAGEYFAQ

-407 GEEIRVGE
+407 GEQIRVGE

-421 GELAFAPVE
+421 GEIAFAPVE
-430 TILAQA
+430 TTLAQA

-453 QRTRFTNFKNDYNN
+453 QRTRFTNFVNDYNN
-467 LSEQEQKIIDAKTE
+467 LSEQEQKIIDAKTQ

-490 NPEKSNEE
+490 NPEKSDEE

-528 AYNELGT
+528 AYNELNT

-546 GTFDIVTLDRNE
+546 GTFDIVTLDRND
-558 PSGFKTF
+558 PSGFRTF

-628 NIEDAGVSVE
+628 NIEDAGVSLDKVNE
-638 TINLLKDIAQSK
+638 LKDIAQSK

-659 ANLPKKQFDAV
+659 TNLPKKQFDAV

-684 FISSKAFDTLLNNK
+684 SISSKAFDTLLNDK

-738 NLPASPELIALPDF
+738 NLPASPESIALPDF

-809 NFDFVG
+809 KFEFVG

-823 DGTRKLSTDIEK
+823 DGTRKLSTDIEV
-835 NKKFEK
+835 NKKLEDF
-841 LKQSILKNNIITKN
+841 KQSIIKNNTINKN
-855 VKEKWATFLDEVK
+855 VREKFSTFLDELK
-868 DPQLLEA
+868 DPTILEA
-875 AGSYNATFNKILYTI
+875 AGSYNPTFNKILYTI
-890 TESDI
+890 TEADV
-895 KILEEQGEKAFLNNY
+895 KLLQENPKEFLNNY

-945 SPELSEALK
+945 SPKLSKALQK
-954 EELNTEENYSDK
+954 ELNTEEKYSDK
-966 TYLEFATEQYTGRQ
+966 TYLQFATEQYTGRQ
-980 GYENPVDIL
+980 GYESPVDIL

-994 LIFEDYILHNPKPKI
+994 LIFEDYILHNPKI

-1074 DETIVVDEPSVKYKI
+1074 DETIVADEPSVKYKI

-1172 PSNKMNKLLTN
+1172 PSNRINKLLTN

-1199 NDNTITNSNKNLFQL
+1199 NDNTITNNNKDLFQL

-1239 AINNKKYANPI
+1239 AINNRKYSNPI

-1261 AQSTKR
+1261 AQSIKR
-1267 PYQVKQGNTQKITKV
+1267 PYQVKQGNRQKITKV

-1295 LGNNVTFSYQPDLRT
+1295 LGNNVTISYQPDLRT

-1365 LTQETK
+1365 LTKETK
-1371 ENLEIQS
+1371 ENLETQS

-1395 RIPTNIKRFLTV
+1395 RIPINIKRFLTV

-1412 SEYIAPLMDLGPEAF
+1412 SEYIAPLMDFGSEAF
-1427 IQSDIFKSP
+1427 IQSDIFKSDLSMFEKMKEN
-1436 PLLADTLI
+1436 LL
-1444 YGPFEYPKDLN
+1444 YGPFEYPKNLT
-1455 VQEAQQIYDAIN
+1455 VEEAQQIYDAIN

-1481 LVYRGSDISK
+1481 LVYRGSDISEK
-1491 EFNLIPVT
+1491 FNLIPVT
-1499 VDKSIAES
+1499 VSKSIAEA
-1507 FGMNTT
+1507 FGKNRT
-1513 RREERIARQ
+1513 RREDRIERQ

-1529 EEGISFSE
+1529 EEGISLPQ
-1537 FKAQIESL
+1537 FKAQVESL

-1564 PKEAVAANM
+1564 PKEAIAANM

-1584 YNPLFNVFNNAY
+1584 YNPVFNVFSNAY
-1596 NFRGEA
+1596 NFKGEA

-1630 SVANELQEKI
+1630 KVADTLQRRIK
-1640 ILSQRFEEDTE
+1640 LSQEFEQNTE
-1651 ISPKPTLT
+1651 ISSEPTLT
-1659 QKELIEARQDLFRL
+1659 QKELIEARQDLFKL
-1673 ATQPRFQRENISID
+1673 ATQSKFQRENISID

-1701 QKEALTIPDVY
+1701 QTEALSIPDVY
-1712 DNLTASQIEKRID
+1712 ENLTASQLEKRID
-1725 DMADDAVKTAAD
+1725 DMADDAVKTATD

-1748 AVIVIGPPG
+1748 AVIIIGPPG

-1780 VKKQMPEFKN
+1780 IKKQMPEFKN

-1829 QKTGLYTTKK
+1829 QKTGLYTTK
-1839 LIFDLINNGYK
+1839 IFIKDLIKSGYK

-1878 NLNYLLS
+1878 NLDYLLS

-1978 IAAGVTPVINTD
+1978 IAAGVTPVINTN

-2006 KNSPAENNADVNT
+2006 KNSPAENNADVNA

-2076 PLAFREAF
+2076 PLAFREGF

-2140 DKNKGYT
+2140 DKDKGYT

-2481 FKSERPLVEKVY
+2481 FKSERPLIEKVY
-2493 MFPLDLLSTVWDI
+2493 MFPIDLLSTVWDI

-2527 KRTGN
+2527 KRTNN

-2549 GNSRAFQSYAQMT
+2549 GNNQLFQLYAQST

-2581 KYGIGRGLSRSKRL
+2581 RYGIGKGLSRSKRL
-2595 KAVLMRVSAI
+2595 KAVLMRVSAV

-2640 KLVGQPVAIPKPFEV
+2640 KLVGQPIAIPKPFEV

-2666 TSYFMDDIAGKDVVD
+2666 TSYFMDDIAGKDVAD

-2691 AITPPTAVD
+2691 SITPPTAVD

-2801 AEGSNYENQ
+2801 AEGSNFENQ
-2810 FYSLKGDVDD
+2810 FYSMKKDVDD
-2820 LVKTLRII
+2820 LVKTFRQI
-2828 ETNLV
+2828 EQQAV
-2833 DKGDGY
+2833 DKGDLY
-2839 ALGMTEEYQVGYLE
+2839 VLGMLDEYQIGYME
-2853 GLKDLQSTLTD
+2853 ALKNLQSELTD
-2864 TADTLKEIRNRE
+2864 TADQLKEIRNFE
-2876 AQIIND
+2876 AQIVNS
-2882 TSMSSAEKK
+2882 TTLSAEEKK
-2891 AEIDELKEIKNEIL
+2891 AQLDNIRATKNDLLK
-2905 SGIPEFRKQYLEDIK
+2905 GIPEQRKFYLE
-2920 PEAVVR
+2920 EFRERAVVR

>member
-1 MARLVT
+1 MPKFVET
-7 TSSGTVYELPD
+7 PDGIIHQLPD
-18 DATDKDVQAFLEKHN
+18 SVTDENYLEEKEKFLAN
-33 KLIATAEDFT
+33 YNIPQPQEDFT
-43 SQPQPQPQSEPQPE
+43 SQTQPQPE
-57 PQPEISTNIPFTGS
+57 PQPEISTDLPSS
-71 ALIGESLLNRVEEN
+71 ALIGASLLNRVEEN
-85 EGRFF
+85 EGKFF

-105 GLQIRGGGSKVFRE
+105 GLQIRGGGSKIFRE
-119 LPARYNQQDLLVLKF
+119 QPARFNQQDLLVLKF

-144 SKVSLTKEDTNRLV
+144 SKVSLTTEDKDRLN

-179 STYEL
+179 STYET

-191 RTGTID
+191 RIGTID

-227 SGITYSKSYE
+227 SGITYSKSFE
-237 DLNDPSISVDEAMEI
+237 DLTKASSADEAMEI

-257 FNLALQVLASS
+257 FNLAFQVLASS

-285 TGNLAAG
+285 TGNLVAG

-332 KENVEKTKEYAMTRA
+332 KENVNNTKEYARKRATRIA
-347 KRIFAFDALSFG
+347 AFDTLSFG

-367 ARLGSASNR
+367 ARLGSAGR
-376 RLFNSLVTQPLL
+376 RAIFNSLVVQPPL
-388 QPSLGGGGEYFAQ
+388 QASLGGAGEYFAQ

-443 KNIQQQAIND
+443 KNMQQQAIND

-467 LSEQEQKIIDAKTE
+467 LSEQEQKIIDAKTQ

-490 NPEKSNEE
+490 NPEKSDEE

-528 AYNELGT
+528 AYNELNT

-546 GTFDIVTLDRNE
+546 GTFDIVTLDRND
-558 PSGFKTF
+558 PSGFRTF

-628 NIEDAGVSVE
+628 NIEDAGVSLDKVNE
-638 TINLLKDIAQSK
+638 LKDIAQSK

-659 ANLPKKQFDAV
+659 TNLPKKQFDAV

-684 FISSKAFDTLLNNK
+684 SISSKAFDTLLNDK

-738 NLPASPELIALPDF
+738 NLPASPESIALPDF

-809 NFDFVG
+809 KFEFVG

-823 DGTRKLSTDIEK
+823 DGTRKLSTDIEV
-835 NKKFEK
+835 NKKLEDF
-841 LKQSILKNNIITKN
+841 KQSIIKNNTINKN
-855 VKEKWATFLDEVK
+855 VREKFSTFLDELK
-868 DPQLLEA
+868 DPTILEA
-875 AGSYNATFNKILYTI
+875 AGSYNPTFNKILYTI
-890 TESDI
+890 TEADV
-895 KILEEQGEKAFLNNY
+895 KLLQENPKEFLNNY

-945 SPELSEALK
+945 SPKLSKALQK
-954 EELNTEENYSDK
+954 ELNTEEKYSDK
-966 TYLEFATEQYTGRQ
+966 TYLQFATEQYTGRQ
-980 GYENPVDIL
+980 GYESPVDIL

-994 LIFEDYILHNPKPKI
+994 LIFEDYILHNPKI

-1059 RGLLETEK
+1059 RGLLETEQ

-1074 DETIVVDEPSVKYKI
+1074 DETIVADEPSVKYKI

-1172 PSNKMNKLLTN
+1172 PSNRINKLLTN

-1199 NDNTITNSNKNLFQL
+1199 NDNTITNNNKDLFQL

-1239 AINNKKYANPI
+1239 AINNRKYSNPI

-1261 AQSTKR
+1261 AQSIKR
-1267 PYQVKQGNTQKITKV
+1267 PYQVKQGNRQKITKV

-1295 LGNNVTFSYQPDLRT
+1295 LGNNVTISYQPDLRT

-1365 LTQETK
+1365 LTKETK
-1371 ENLEIQS
+1371 ENLETQS

-1395 RIPTNIKRFLTV
+1395 RIPINIKRFLTV

-1412 SEYIAPLMDLGPEAF
+1412 SEYIAPLMDFGSEAF
-1427 IQSDIFKSP
+1427 IQSDIFKSDLSMFEKMKEN
-1436 PLLADTLI
+1436 LL
-1444 YGPFEYPKDLN
+1444 YGPFEYPKNLT
-1455 VQEAQQIYDAIN
+1455 VEEAQQIYDAIN

-1481 LVYRGSDISK
+1481 LVYRGSDISEK
-1491 EFNLIPVT
+1491 FNLIPVT
-1499 VDKSIAES
+1499 VSKSIAEA
-1507 FGMNTT
+1507 FGKNRT
-1513 RREERIARQ
+1513 RREDRIERQ

-1529 EEGISFSE
+1529 EEGISLPQ
-1537 FKAQIESL
+1537 FKAQVESL

-1564 PKEAVAANM
+1564 PKEAIAANM

-1584 YNPLFNVFNNAY
+1584 YNPVFNVFSNAY
-1596 NFRGEA
+1596 NFKGEA

-1630 SVANELQEKI
+1630 KVADTLQRRIK
-1640 ILSQRFEEDTE
+1640 LSQEFEQNTE
-1651 ISPKPTLT
+1651 ISSEPTLT
-1659 QKELIEARQDLFRL
+1659 QKELIEARQDLFKL
-1673 ATQPRFQRENISID
+1673 ATQSKFQRENISID

-1701 QKEALTIPDVY
+1701 QTEALSIPDVY
-1712 DNLTASQIEKRID
+1712 ENLTASQLEKRID
-1725 DMADDAVKTAAD
+1725 DMADDAVKTATD

-1748 AVIVIGPPG
+1748 AVIIIGPPG

-1780 VKKQMPEFKN
+1780 IKKQMPEFKN

-1829 QKTGLYTTKK
+1829 QKTGLYTTK
-1839 LIFDLINNGYK
+1839 IFIKDLIKSGYK

-1878 NLNYLLS
+1878 NLDYLLS

-1978 IAAGVTPVINTD
+1978 IAAGVTPVINTN

-2006 KNSPAENNADVNT
+2006 KNSPAENNADVNA

-2076 PLAFREAF
+2076 PLAFREGF

-2095 YKAGRKNKYGDKMLL
+2095 YKAGRKNKYGDKTLL

-2140 DKNKGYT
+2140 DKDKGYT

-2481 FKSERPLVEKVY
+2481 FKSERPLIEKVY
-2493 MFPLDLLSTVWDI
+2493 MFPIDLLSTVWDI

-2527 KRTGN
+2527 KRTNN

-2549 GNSRAFQSYAQMT
+2549 GNNQLFQLYAQST

-2581 KYGIGRGLSRSKRL
+2581 RYGIGKGLSRSKRL
-2595 KAVLMRVSAI
+2595 KAVLMRVSAV
-2605 ASLSVFYYLLAKDS
+2605 ASLSVFYYLLARDS

-2640 KLVGQPVAIPKPFEV
+2640 KLVGQPIAIPKPFEV

-2666 TSYFMDDIAGKDVVD
+2666 TSYFMDDIAGKDVAD

-2691 AITPPTAVD
+2691 SITPPTAVD

-2801 AEGSNYENQ
+2801 AEGSNFENQ
-2810 FYSLKGDVDD
+2810 FYSMKKDVDD
-2820 LVKTLRII
+2820 LVKTFRQI
-2828 ETNLV
+2828 EQQAV
-2833 DKGDGY
+2833 DKGDLY
-2839 ALGMTEEYQVGYLE
+2839 VLGMLDEYQVGYMDA
-2853 GLKDLQSTLTD
+2853 LKNLQSELTR
-2864 TADTLKEIRNRE
+2864 TADQLKEIRNFE
-2876 AQIIND
+2876 AQIVNS
-2882 TSMSSAEKK
+2882 TTLSAEEKK
-2891 AEIDELKEIKNEIL
+2891 AQLDNIRATKNDLLK
-2905 SGIPEFRKQYLEDIK
+2905 GIPEQRKFYLE
-2920 PEAVVR
+2920 EFRERAVVR

>member
-1 MARLVT
+1 MPKFVET
-7 TSSGTVYELPD
+7 PDGIIHQLPD
-18 DATDKDVQAFLEKHN
+18 SVTDENYLEEKEKFLAN
-33 KLIATAEDFT
+33 YNIPQPQEDFT
-43 SQPQPQPQSEPQPE
+43 SQTQPQPE
-57 PQPEISTNIPFTGS
+57 PQPEISTDLPSS
-71 ALIGESLLNRVEEN
+71 ALIGASLLNRVEEN

-105 GLQIRGGGSKVFRE
+105 GLQIRGGGSKIFRE
-119 LPARYNQQDLLVLKF
+119 QPARFNQQDLLVLKF

-144 SKVSLTKEDTNRLV
+144 SKVSLTTEDKDRLN

-179 STYEL
+179 STYET

-191 RTGTID
+191 RIGTID

-227 SGITYSKSYE
+227 SGITYSKSFE
-237 DLNDPSISVDEAMEI
+237 DLTKASSADEAMEI

-257 FNLALQVLASS
+257 FNLAFQVLASS

-285 TGNLAAG
+285 TGNLVAG

-332 KENVEKTKEYAMTRA
+332 KENVNNTKEYARKRATRIA
-347 KRIFAFDALSFG
+347 AFDTLSFG

-367 ARLGSASNR
+367 ARLGSAGR
-376 RLFNSLVTQPLL
+376 RAIFNSLVVQPPL
-388 QPSLGGGGEYFAQ
+388 QASLGGAGEYFAQ

-453 QRTRFTNFKNDYNN
+453 QRTRFTNFVNDYNN
-467 LSEQEQKIIDAKTE
+467 LSEQEQKIIDAKTQ

-490 NPEKSNEE
+490 NPEKSDEE

-528 AYNELGT
+528 AYNELNT

-546 GTFDIVTLDRNE
+546 GTFDIVTLDRND
-558 PSGFKTF
+558 PSGFRTF

-628 NIEDAGVSVE
+628 NIEDAGVSLDKVNE
-638 TINLLKDIAQSK
+638 LKDIAQSK

-659 ANLPKKQFDAV
+659 TNLPKKQFDAV

-684 FISSKAFDTLLNNK
+684 SISSKAFDTLLNDK

-718 EQNVNKMSIA
+718 EQNVDKMSIA

-738 NLPASPELIALPDF
+738 NLPASPESIALPDF

-809 NFDFVG
+809 KFEFVG

-823 DGTRKLSTDIEK
+823 DGTRKLSTDIEV
-835 NKKFEK
+835 NKKLEDF
-841 LKQSILKNNIITKN
+841 KQSIIKNNTINKN
-855 VKEKWATFLDEVK
+855 VREKFSTFLDELK
-868 DPQLLEA
+868 DPTILEA
-875 AGSYNATFNKILYTI
+875 AGSYNPTFNKILYTI
-890 TESDI
+890 TEADV
-895 KILEEQGEKAFLNNY
+895 KLLQENPKEFLNNY

-945 SPELSEALK
+945 SPKLSKALQK
-954 EELNTEENYSDK
+954 ELNTEEKYSDK
-966 TYLEFATEQYTGRQ
+966 TYLQFATEQYTGRQ
-980 GYENPVDIL
+980 GYESPVDIL

-994 LIFEDYILHNPKPKI
+994 LIFEDYILHNPKI

-1059 RGLLETEK
+1059 RGLLETEQ

-1074 DETIVVDEPSVKYKI
+1074 DETIVADEPSVKYKI

-1172 PSNKMNKLLTN
+1172 PSNRINKLLTN

-1199 NDNTITNSNKNLFQL
+1199 NDNTITNNNKDLFQL

-1239 AINNKKYANPI
+1239 AINNRKYSNPI

-1261 AQSTKR
+1261 AQSIKR
-1267 PYQVKQGNTQKITKV
+1267 PYQVKQGNRQKITKV

-1295 LGNNVTFSYQPDLRT
+1295 LGNNVTISYQPDLRT

-1365 LTQETK
+1365 LTKETK
-1371 ENLEIQS
+1371 ENLETQS

-1395 RIPTNIKRFLTV
+1395 RIPINIKRFLTV

-1412 SEYIAPLMDLGPEAF
+1412 SEYIAPLMDFGSEAF
-1427 IQSDIFKSP
+1427 IQSDIFKSDLSMFEKMKEN
-1436 PLLADTLI
+1436 LL
-1444 YGPFEYPKDLN
+1444 YGPFEYPKNLT
-1455 VQEAQQIYDAIN
+1455 VEEAQQIYDAIN

-1481 LVYRGSDISK
+1481 LVYRGSDISEK
-1491 EFNLIPVT
+1491 FNLIPVT
-1499 VDKSIAES
+1499 VSKSIAEA
-1507 FGMNTT
+1507 FGKNRT
-1513 RREERIARQ
+1513 RREDRIERQ

-1529 EEGISFSE
+1529 EEGISLPQ
-1537 FKAQIESL
+1537 FKAQVESL

-1564 PKEAVAANM
+1564 PKEAIAANM

-1584 YNPLFNVFNNAY
+1584 YNPVFNVFSNAY
-1596 NFRGEA
+1596 NFKGEA

-1630 SVANELQEKI
+1630 KVADTLQRRIK
-1640 ILSQRFEEDTE
+1640 LSQEFEQNTE
-1651 ISPKPTLT
+1651 ISSEPTLT
-1659 QKELIEARQDLFRL
+1659 QKELIEARQDLFKL
-1673 ATQPRFQRENISID
+1673 ATQSKFQRENISID

-1701 QKEALTIPDVY
+1701 QTEALSIPDVY
-1712 DNLTASQIEKRID
+1712 ENLTASQLEKRID
-1725 DMADDAVKTAAD
+1725 DMADDAVKTATD

-1748 AVIVIGPPG
+1748 AVIIIGPPG

-1780 VKKQMPEFKN
+1780 IKKQMPEFKN

-1829 QKTGLYTTKK
+1829 QKTGLYTTK
-1839 LIFDLINNGYK
+1839 IFIKDLINSGYK

-1878 NLNYLLS
+1878 NLDYLLS

-1978 IAAGVTPVINTD
+1978 IAAGVTPVINTN

-2006 KNSPAENNADVNT
+2006 KNSPAENNADVNA

-2140 DKNKGYT
+2140 DKDKGYT

-2481 FKSERPLVEKVY
+2481 FKSERPLIEKVY
-2493 MFPLDLLSTVWDI
+2493 MFPIDLLSTVWDI

-2527 KRTGN
+2527 KRTNN

-2549 GNSRAFQSYAQMT
+2549 GNNQLFQLYAQST

-2581 KYGIGRGLSRSKRL
+2581 RYGIGKGLSRSKRL
-2595 KAVLMRVSAI
+2595 KAVLMRVSAV

-2640 KLVGQPVAIPKPFEV
+2640 KLVGQPIAIPKPFEV

-2666 TSYFMDDIAGKDVVD
+2666 TSYFMDDIAGKDVAD

-2691 AITPPTAVD
+2691 SITPPTAVD

-2801 AEGSNYENQ
+2801 AEGSNFENQ
-2810 FYSLKGDVDD
+2810 FYSMKKDVDD
-2820 LVKTLRII
+2820 LVKTFRQI
-2828 ETNLV
+2828 EQQAV
-2833 DKGDGY
+2833 DKGDLY
-2839 ALGMTEEYQVGYLE
+2839 VLGMLDEYQIGYME
-2853 GLKDLQSTLTD
+2853 ALKNLQSELTD
-2864 TADTLKEIRNRE
+2864 TADQLKEIRNFE
-2876 AQIIND
+2876 AQIVNS
-2882 TSMSSAEKK
+2882 TTLSAEEKK
-2891 AEIDELKEIKNEIL
+2891 AQLDNIRATKNDLLK
-2905 SGIPEFRKQYLEDIK
+2905 GIPEQRKFYLE
-2920 PEAVVR
+2920 EFRERAVVR

>member
-1 MARLVT
+1 MPKFVET
-7 TSSGTVYELPD
+7 PDGIIHQLPD
-18 DATDKDVQAFLEKHN
+18 SVTDENYLEEKEKFLAN
-33 KLIATAEDFT
+33 YNIPQPQEDFT
-43 SQPQPQPQSEPQPE
+43 SQTQPQPE
-57 PQPEISTNIPFTGS
+57 PQPEISTDLPSS
-71 ALIGESLLNRVEEN
+71 ALIGASLLNRVEEN

-105 GLQIRGGGSKVFRE
+105 GLQIRGGGSKIFRE
-119 LPARYNQQDLLVLKF
+119 QPARFNQQDLLVLKF

-144 SKVSLTKEDTNRLV
+144 SKVSLTTEDKDRLN

-179 STYEL
+179 STYET

-191 RTGTID
+191 RIGTID

-227 SGITYSKSYE
+227 SGITYSKSFE
-237 DLNDPSISVDEAMEI
+237 DLTKASSADEAMEI

-257 FNLALQVLASS
+257 FNLAFQVLASS

-285 TGNLAAG
+285 TGNLVAG

-332 KENVEKTKEYAMTRA
+332 KENVNNTKEYARKRATRIA
-347 KRIFAFDALSFG
+347 AFDTLSFG

-367 ARLGSASNR
+367 ARLGSAGR
-376 RLFNSLVTQPLL
+376 RAIFNSLVVQPPL
-388 QPSLGGGGEYFAQ
+388 QASLGGAGEYFAQ

-453 QRTRFTNFKNDYNN
+453 QRTRFTNFVNDYNN
-467 LSEQEQKIIDAKTE
+467 LSEQEQKIIDAKTQ

-490 NPEKSNEE
+490 NPEKSDEE

-528 AYNELGT
+528 AYNELNT

-546 GTFDIVTLDRNE
+546 GTFDIVTLDRND
-558 PSGFKTF
+558 PSGFRTF

-628 NIEDAGVSVE
+628 NIEDAGVSLDKVNE
-638 TINLLKDIAQSK
+638 LKDIAQSK

-659 ANLPKKQFDAV
+659 TNLPKKQFDAV

-684 FISSKAFDTLLNNK
+684 FISSKAFDTLLNDK

-718 EQNVNKMSIA
+718 EQNVDKMSIA

-738 NLPASPELIALPDF
+738 NLPASPESIALPDF

-809 NFDFVG
+809 KFEFVG

-823 DGTRKLSTDIEK
+823 DGTRKLSTDIEV
-835 NKKFEK
+835 NKKLEDF
-841 LKQSILKNNIITKN
+841 KQSIIKNNTINKN
-855 VKEKWATFLDEVK
+855 VREKFSTFLDELK
-868 DPQLLEA
+868 DPTILEA
-875 AGSYNATFNKILYTI
+875 AGSYNPTFNKILYTI
-890 TESDI
+890 TEADV
-895 KILEEQGEKAFLNNY
+895 KLLQENPKEFLNNY

-945 SPELSEALK
+945 SPKLSKALQK
-954 EELNTEENYSDK
+954 ELNTEEKYSDK
-966 TYLEFATEQYTGRQ
+966 TYLQFATEQYTGRQ
-980 GYENPVDIL
+980 GYESPVDIL

-994 LIFEDYILHNPKPKI
+994 LIFEDYILHNPKI

-1059 RGLLETEK
+1059 RGLLETEQ

-1074 DETIVVDEPSVKYKI
+1074 DETIVADEPSVKYKI

-1172 PSNKMNKLLTN
+1172 PSNRINKLLTN

-1199 NDNTITNSNKNLFQL
+1199 NDNTITNNNKDLFQL

-1239 AINNKKYANPI
+1239 AINNRKYSNPI

-1261 AQSTKR
+1261 AQSIKR
-1267 PYQVKQGNTQKITKV
+1267 PYQVKQGNRQKITKV

-1295 LGNNVTFSYQPDLRT
+1295 LGNNVTISYQPDLRT

-1365 LTQETK
+1365 LTKETK
-1371 ENLEIQS
+1371 ENLETQS

-1395 RIPTNIKRFLTV
+1395 RIPINIKRFLTV

-1412 SEYIAPLMDLGPEAF
+1412 SEYIAPLMDFGSEAF
-1427 IQSDIFKSP
+1427 IQSDIFKSDLSMFEKMKEN
-1436 PLLADTLI
+1436 LL
-1444 YGPFEYPKDLN
+1444 YGPFEYPKDLT
-1455 VQEAQQIYDAIN
+1455 VEEAQQIYDAIN

-1481 LVYRGSDISK
+1481 LVYRGSDISEK
-1491 EFNLIPVT
+1491 FNLIPVT
-1499 VDKSIAES
+1499 VSKSIAEA
-1507 FGMNTT
+1507 FGKNRT
-1513 RREERIARQ
+1513 RREDRIERQ

-1529 EEGISFSE
+1529 EEGISLPQ
-1537 FKAQIESL
+1537 FKAQVESL

-1564 PKEAVAANM
+1564 PKEAIAANM

-1584 YNPLFNVFNNAY
+1584 YNPVFNVFSNAY
-1596 NFRGEA
+1596 NFKGEA

-1630 SVANELQEKI
+1630 KVADTLQRRIK
-1640 ILSQRFEEDTE
+1640 LSQEFEQNTE
-1651 ISPKPTLT
+1651 ISSEPTLT
-1659 QKELIEARQDLFRL
+1659 QKELIEARQDLFKL
-1673 ATQPRFQRENISID
+1673 ANQPKFQRENISID

-1701 QKEALTIPDVY
+1701 QTEALSIPDVY
-1712 DNLTASQIEKRID
+1712 ENLTASQLEKRID
-1725 DMADDAVKTAAD
+1725 DMADDAVKTATD

-1748 AVIVIGPPG
+1748 AVIIIGPPG

-1780 VKKQMPEFKN
+1780 IKKQMPEFKN

-1829 QKTGLYTTKK
+1829 QKTGLYTTK
-1839 LIFDLINNGYK
+1839 IFIKDLIKSGYK

-1878 NLNYLLS
+1878 NLDYLLS

-1978 IAAGVTPVINTD
+1978 IAAGVTPVINTN

-2006 KNSPAENNADVNT
+2006 KNSPAENNADVNA

-2076 PLAFREAF
+2076 PLAFREGF

-2140 DKNKGYT
+2140 DKDKGYT

-2481 FKSERPLVEKVY
+2481 FKSERPLIEKVY
-2493 MFPLDLLSTVWDI
+2493 MFPIDLLSTVWDI

-2527 KRTGN
+2527 KRTNN

-2549 GNSRAFQSYAQMT
+2549 GNNQLFQLYAQST

-2581 KYGIGRGLSRSKRL
+2581 RYGIGKGLSRSKRL
-2595 KAVLMRVSAI
+2595 KAVLMRVSAV
-2605 ASLSVFYYLLAKDS
+2605 ASLSVFYYLLARDS

-2640 KLVGQPVAIPKPFEV
+2640 KLVGQPIAIPKPFEV

-2666 TSYFMDDIAGKDVVD
+2666 TSYFMDDIAGKDVAD

-2691 AITPPTAVD
+2691 SITPPTAVD

-2801 AEGSNYENQ
+2801 AEGSNFENQ
-2810 FYSLKGDVDD
+2810 FYSMKKDVDD
-2820 LVKTLRII
+2820 LVKTFRQI
-2828 ETNLV
+2828 EQQAV
-2833 DKGDGY
+2833 DKGDLY
-2839 ALGMTEEYQVGYLE
+2839 VLGMLDEYQIGYME
-2853 GLKDLQSTLTD
+2853 ALKNLQSELTD
-2864 TADTLKEIRNRE
+2864 TADQLKEIRNFE
-2876 AQIIND
+2876 AQIVNS
-2882 TSMSSAEKK
+2882 TTLSAEEKK
-2891 AEIDELKEIKNEIL
+2891 AQLDNIRATKNDLLK
-2905 SGIPEFRKQYLEDIK
+2905 GIPEQRKFYLE
-2920 PEAVVR
+2920 EFRERAVVR

>member
-1 MARLVT
+1 MPKFVET
-7 TSSGTVYELPD
+7 PDGIIHQLPD
-18 DATDKDVQAFLEKHN
+18 SVTDENYLEEKEKFLAN
-33 KLIATAEDFT
+33 YNIPQPQEDFT
-43 SQPQPQPQSEPQPE
+43 SQTQPQPE
-57 PQPEISTNIPFTGS
+57 PQPEISTDLPSS
-71 ALIGESLLNRVEEN
+71 ALIGASLLNRVEEN
-85 EGRFF
+85 EGKFF

-105 GLQIRGGGSKVFRE
+105 GLQIRGGGSKIFRE
-119 LPARYNQQDLLVLKF
+119 QPARFNQQDLLVLKF

-144 SKVSLTKEDTNRLV
+144 SKVSLTTEDKDRLN

-179 STYEL
+179 STYET

-191 RTGTID
+191 RIGTID

-227 SGITYSKSYE
+227 SGITYSKSFE
-237 DLNDPSISVDEAMEI
+237 DLTKASSADEAMEI

-257 FNLALQVLASS
+257 FNLAFQVLASS

-285 TGNLAAG
+285 TGNLVAG

-332 KENVEKTKEYAMTRA
+332 KENVNNTKEYARKRATRIA
-347 KRIFAFDALSFG
+347 AFDTLSFG

-367 ARLGSASNR
+367 ARLGSAGR
-376 RLFNSLVTQPLL
+376 RAIFNSLVVQPPL
-388 QPSLGGGGEYFAQ
+388 QASLGGAGEYFAQ

-453 QRTRFTNFKNDYNN
+453 QRTRFTNFVNDYNN
-467 LSEQEQKIIDAKTE
+467 LSEQEQKIIDAKTQ

-490 NPEKSNEE
+490 NPEKSDEE

-528 AYNELGT
+528 AYNELNT

-546 GTFDIVTLDRNE
+546 GTFDIVTLDRND
-558 PSGFKTF
+558 PSGFRTF

-628 NIEDAGVSVE
+628 NIEDAGVSLDKVNE
-638 TINLLKDIAQSK
+638 LKDIAQSK

-659 ANLPKKQFDAV
+659 TNLPKKQFDAV

-684 FISSKAFDTLLNNK
+684 SISSKAFDTLLNDK

-738 NLPASPELIALPDF
+738 NLPASPESIALPDF

-809 NFDFVG
+809 KFEFVG

-823 DGTRKLSTDIEK
+823 DGTRKLSTDIEV
-835 NKKFEK
+835 NKKLEDF
-841 LKQSILKNNIITKN
+841 KQSIIKNNTINKN
-855 VKEKWATFLDEVK
+855 VREKFSTFLDELK
-868 DPQLLEA
+868 DPTILEA
-875 AGSYNATFNKILYTI
+875 AGSYNPTFNKILYTI
-890 TESDI
+890 TEADV
-895 KILEEQGEKAFLNNY
+895 KLLQENPKEFLNNY

-945 SPELSEALK
+945 SPKLSKALQK
-954 EELNTEENYSDK
+954 ELNTEEKYSDK
-966 TYLEFATEQYTGRQ
+966 TYLQFATEQYTGRQ
-980 GYENPVDIL
+980 GYESPVDIL

-994 LIFEDYILHNPKPKI
+994 LIFEDYILHNPKI

-1074 DETIVVDEPSVKYKI
+1074 DETIVADEPSVKYKI

-1172 PSNKMNKLLTN
+1172 PSNRINKLLTN

-1199 NDNTITNSNKNLFQL
+1199 NDNTITNNNKDLFQL

-1239 AINNKKYANPI
+1239 AINNRKYSNPI

-1261 AQSTKR
+1261 AQSIKR
-1267 PYQVKQGNTQKITKV
+1267 PYQVKQGNRQKITKV

-1295 LGNNVTFSYQPDLRT
+1295 LGNNVTISYQPDLRT

-1365 LTQETK
+1365 LTKETK
-1371 ENLEIQS
+1371 ENLETQS

-1395 RIPTNIKRFLTV
+1395 RIPINIKRFLTV

-1412 SEYIAPLMDLGPEAF
+1412 SEYIAPLMDFGSEAF
-1427 IQSDIFKSP
+1427 IQSDIFKSDLSMFEKMKEN
-1436 PLLADTLI
+1436 LL
-1444 YGPFEYPKDLN
+1444 YGPFEYPKNLT
-1455 VQEAQQIYDAIN
+1455 VEEAQQIYDAIN

-1481 LVYRGSDISK
+1481 LVYRGSDISEK
-1491 EFNLIPVT
+1491 FNLIPVT
-1499 VDKSIAES
+1499 VSKSIAEA
-1507 FGMNTT
+1507 FGKNRT
-1513 RREERIARQ
+1513 RREDRIERQ

-1529 EEGISFSE
+1529 EEGISLPQ
-1537 FKAQIESL
+1537 FKAQVESL

-1564 PKEAVAANM
+1564 PKEAIAANM

-1584 YNPLFNVFNNAY
+1584 YNPVFNVFSNAY
-1596 NFRGEA
+1596 NFKGEA

-1630 SVANELQEKI
+1630 KVADTLQRRIK
-1640 ILSQRFEEDTE
+1640 LSQEFEQNTE
-1651 ISPKPTLT
+1651 ISSEPTLT
-1659 QKELIEARQDLFRL
+1659 QKELIEARQDLFKL
-1673 ATQPRFQRENISID
+1673 ATQSKFQRENISID

-1701 QKEALTIPDVY
+1701 QTEALSIPDVY
-1712 DNLTASQIEKRID
+1712 ENLTASQLEKRID
-1725 DMADDAVKTAAD
+1725 DMADDAVKTATD

-1748 AVIVIGPPG
+1748 AVIIIGPPG

-1780 VKKQMPEFKN
+1780 IKKQMPEFKN

-1829 QKTGLYTTKK
+1829 QKTGLYTTKRFIK
-1839 LIFDLINNGYK
+1839 DLINSGYK

-1878 NLNYLLS
+1878 NLDYLLS

-1978 IAAGVTPVINTD
+1978 IAAGVTPVINTN

-2006 KNSPAENNADVNT
+2006 KNSPAENNADVNA

-2076 PLAFREAF
+2076 PLAFREGF

-2140 DKNKGYT
+2140 DKDKGYT

-2316 IAANRV
+2316 IAANRL
-2322 MRNFV
+2322 MRNFEY
-2327 DMGIAQKVKGNVKG
+2327 MKIAKQVKGNVKG

-2349 KGKNVNFKVDDPML
+2349 KGKNVNFKVDDPIL

-2481 FKSERPLVEKVY
+2481 FKSERPLIEKVY
-2493 MFPLDLLSTVWDI
+2493 MFPIDLLSTVWDI

-2527 KRTGN
+2527 KRTNN

-2549 GNSRAFQSYAQMT
+2549 GNNQLFQLYAQST

-2581 KYGIGRGLSRSKRL
+2581 RYGIGKGLSRSKRL
-2595 KAVLMRVSAI
+2595 KAVLMRVSAV
-2605 ASLSVFYYLLAKDS
+2605 ASLSVFYYLLARDS

-2640 KLVGQPVAIPKPFEV
+2640 KLVGQPIAIPKPFEV

-2666 TSYFMDDIAGKDVVD
+2666 TSYFMDDIAGKDVAD

-2691 AITPPTAVD
+2691 SITPPTAVD

-2801 AEGSNYENQ
+2801 AEGSNFENQ
-2810 FYSLKGDVDD
+2810 FYSMKKDVDD
-2820 LVKTLRII
+2820 LVKTFRQI
-2828 ETNLV
+2828 EQQAV
-2833 DKGDGY
+2833 DKGDLY
-2839 ALGMTEEYQVGYLE
+2839 VLGMLDEYQIGYME
-2853 GLKDLQSTLTD
+2853 ALKNLQSELTD
-2864 TADTLKEIRNRE
+2864 TADQLKEIRNFE
-2876 AQIIND
+2876 AQIVNS
-2882 TSMSSAEKK
+2882 TTLSAEEKK
-2891 AEIDELKEIKNEIL
+2891 AQLDNIRATKNDLLK
-2905 SGIPEFRKQYLEDIK
+2905 GIPEQRKFYLE
-2920 PEAVVR
+2920 EFRERAVVR

>member
-1 MARLVT
+1 MPKFVET
-7 TSSGTVYELPD
+7 PDGIIHQLPD
-18 DATDKDVQAFLEKHN
+18 SVTDENYLEEKEKFLAN
-33 KLIATAEDFT
+33 YNIPQPQEDFT
-43 SQPQPQPQSEPQPE
+43 SQSQPE
-57 PQPEISTNIPFTGS
+57 PQTEISTDLPSS
-71 ALIGESLLNRVEEN
+71 ALIGASLLNRVEEN
-85 EGRFF
+85 EGKFF

-105 GLQIRGGGSKVFRE
+105 GLQIRGGGSKIFRE
-119 LPARYNQQDLLVLKF
+119 QPARFNQQDLLVLKF

-144 SKVSLTKEDTNRLV
+144 SKVSLTTEDKDRLN

-179 STYEL
+179 STYET

-191 RTGTID
+191 RIGTID

-227 SGITYSKSYE
+227 SGITYSKSFE
-237 DLNDPSISVDEAMEI
+237 DLTKASSADEAMEI

-257 FNLALQVLASS
+257 FNLAFQVLASS

-285 TGNLAAG
+285 TGNLVAG

-332 KENVEKTKEYAMTRA
+332 KENVNNTKEYARKRATRIA
-347 KRIFAFDALSFG
+347 AFDTLSFG

-367 ARLGSASNR
+367 ARLGSAGR
-376 RLFNSLVTQPLL
+376 RAIFNSLVVQPPL
-388 QPSLGGGGEYFAQ
+388 QASLGGAGEYFAQ

-467 LSEQEQKIIDAKTE
+467 LSEQEQKIIDAKTQ

-490 NPEKSNEE
+490 NPEKSDEE

-528 AYNELGT
+528 AYNELNT
-535 RNEFEVRTNTD
+535 RNEFDVRTNTD

-558 PSGFKTF
+558 PSGFRTF

-628 NIEDAGVSVE
+628 NIEDAGVSLDKVNE
-638 TINLLKDIAQSK
+638 LKDIAQSK

-659 ANLPKKQFDAV
+659 TNLPKKQFDAV

-684 FISSKAFDTLLNNK
+684 SISSKAFDTLLNDK

-718 EQNVNKMSIA
+718 EQNVDKMSIA

-738 NLPASPELIALPDF
+738 NLPASPESIALPDF

-809 NFDFVG
+809 KFEFVG

-823 DGTRKLSTDIEK
+823 DGTRKLSTDIEV
-835 NKKFEK
+835 NKKLEDF
-841 LKQSILKNNIITKN
+841 KQSIIKNNTINKN
-855 VKEKWATFLDEVK
+855 VREKFSTFLDELK
-868 DPQLLEA
+868 DPTILEA
-875 AGSYNATFNKILYTI
+875 AGSYNPTFNKILYTI
-890 TESDI
+890 TEADV
-895 KILEEQGEKAFLNNY
+895 KLLQENPKEFLNNY

-945 SPELSEALK
+945 SPKLSKALQK
-954 EELNTEENYSDK
+954 ELNTEEKYSDK
-966 TYLEFATEQYTGRQ
+966 TYLQFATEQYTGRQ
-980 GYENPVDIL
+980 GYESPVDIL

-994 LIFEDYILHNPKPKI
+994 LIFEDYILHNPKI

-1059 RGLLETEK
+1059 RGLLETEQ

-1074 DETIVVDEPSVKYKI
+1074 DETIVADEPSVKYKI

-1172 PSNKMNKLLTN
+1172 PSNRINKLLTN

-1199 NDNTITNSNKNLFQL
+1199 NDNTITNNNKDLFQL

-1239 AINNKKYANPI
+1239 AINNRKYSNPI

-1261 AQSTKR
+1261 AQSIKR
-1267 PYQVKQGNTQKITKV
+1267 PYQVKQGNRQKITKV

-1295 LGNNVTFSYQPDLRT
+1295 LGNNVTISYQPDLRT

-1365 LTQETK
+1365 LTKETK
-1371 ENLEIQS
+1371 ENLETQS

-1395 RIPTNIKRFLTV
+1395 RIPINIKRFLTV

-1412 SEYIAPLMDLGPEAF
+1412 SEYIAPLMDFGSEAF
-1427 IQSDIFKSP
+1427 IQSDIFKSDLSMFEKMKEN
-1436 PLLADTLI
+1436 LL
-1444 YGPFEYPKDLN
+1444 YGPFEYPKDLT
-1455 VQEAQQIYDAIN
+1455 VEEAQQIYDAIN

-1481 LVYRGSDISK
+1481 LVYRGSDISEK
-1491 EFNLIPVT
+1491 FNLIPVT
-1499 VDKSIAES
+1499 VSKSIAEA
-1507 FGMNTT
+1507 FGKNRT
-1513 RREERIARQ
+1513 RREDRIERQ

-1529 EEGISFSE
+1529 EEGISLPQ
-1537 FKAQIESL
+1537 FKAQVESL

-1564 PKEAVAANM
+1564 PKEAIAANM

-1584 YNPLFNVFNNAY
+1584 YNPVFNVFSNAY
-1596 NFRGEA
+1596 NFKGEA

-1630 SVANELQEKI
+1630 KVADTLQRRIK
-1640 ILSQRFEEDTE
+1640 LSQEFEQNTE
-1651 ISPKPTLT
+1651 ISSEPTLT
-1659 QKELIEARQDLFRL
+1659 QKELIEARQDLFKL
-1673 ATQPRFQRENISID
+1673 ATQSKFQRENISID

-1701 QKEALTIPDVY
+1701 QTEALSIPDVY
-1712 DNLTASQIEKRID
+1712 ENLTASQLEKRID
-1725 DMADDAVKTAAD
+1725 DMADDAVKTATD

-1748 AVIVIGPPG
+1748 AVIIIGPPG

-1780 VKKQMPEFKN
+1780 IKKQMPEFKN

-1829 QKTGLYTTKK
+1829 QKTGLYTTKRFIK
-1839 LIFDLINNGYK
+1839 DLINSGYK

-1878 NLNYLLS
+1878 NLDYLLS

-1978 IAAGVTPVINTD
+1978 IAAGVTPVINTN

-2006 KNSPAENNADVNT
+2006 KNSPAENNADVNA

-2076 PLAFREAF
+2076 PLAFREGF

-2140 DKNKGYT
+2140 DKDKGYT

-2349 KGKNVNFKVDDPML
+2349 KGKNVNFKVDDPIL

-2493 MFPLDLLSTVWDI
+2493 MFPIDLLSTVWDI

-2549 GNSRAFQSYAQMT
+2549 GNNQLFQLYAQST

-2581 KYGIGRGLSRSKRL
+2581 RYGIGKGLSRSKRL
-2595 KAVLMRVSAI
+2595 KAVLMRVSAV

-2640 KLVGQPVAIPKPFEV
+2640 KLVGQPIAIPKPFEV

-2666 TSYFMDDIAGKDVVD
+2666 TSYFMDDIAGKDVAD

-2691 AITPPTAVD
+2691 SITPPTAVD

-2801 AEGSNYENQ
+2801 AEGSNFENQ
-2810 FYSLKGDVDD
+2810 FYSMKKDVDD
-2820 LVKTLRII
+2820 LVKTFRQI
-2828 ETNLV
+2828 EQQAV
-2833 DKGDGY
+2833 DKGDLY
-2839 ALGMTEEYQVGYLE
+2839 VLGMLDEYQIGYME
-2853 GLKDLQSTLTD
+2853 ALKNLQSELTD
-2864 TADTLKEIRNRE
+2864 TADQLKEIRNFE
-2876 AQIIND
+2876 AQIVNS
-2882 TSMSSAEKK
+2882 TTLSAEEKK
-2891 AEIDELKEIKNEIL
+2891 AQLDNIRATKNDLLK
-2905 SGIPEFRKQYLEDIK
+2905 GIPEQRKFYLE
-2920 PEAVVR
+2920 EFRERAVVR

>member
-1 MARLVT
+1 MPKFVET
-7 TSSGTVYELPD
+7 PDGIIHQLPD
-18 DATDKDVQAFLEKHN
+18 SVTDENYLEEKEKFLAN
-33 KLIATAEDFT
+33 YNIPQPQEDFT
-43 SQPQPQPQSEPQPE
+43 SQTQPQPE
-57 PQPEISTNIPFTGS
+57 PQPEISTDLPSS
-71 ALIGESLLNRVEEN
+71 ALIGASLLNRVEEN
-85 EGRFF
+85 EGKFF

-105 GLQIRGGGSKVFRE
+105 GLQIRGGGSKIFRE
-119 LPARYNQQDLLVLKF
+119 QPARFNQQDLLVLKF

-144 SKVSLTKEDTNRLV
+144 SKVSLTTEDKDRLN

-179 STYEL
+179 STYET

-191 RTGTID
+191 RIGTID

-227 SGITYSKSYE
+227 SGITYSKSFE
-237 DLNDPSISVDEAMEI
+237 DLTKASSADEAMEI

-257 FNLALQVLASS
+257 FNLAFQVLASS

-285 TGNLAAG
+285 TGNLVAG

-332 KENVEKTKEYAMTRA
+332 KENVNNTKEYARKRATRIA
-347 KRIFAFDALSFG
+347 AFDTLSFG

-367 ARLGSASNR
+367 ARLGSAGR
-376 RLFNSLVTQPLL
+376 RAIFNSLVVQPPL
-388 QPSLGGGGEYFAQ
+388 QASLGGAGEYFAQ

-453 QRTRFTNFKNDYNN
+453 QRTRFTNFVNDYNN
-467 LSEQEQKIIDAKTE
+467 LSEQEQKIIDAKTQ

-490 NPEKSNEE
+490 NPEKSDEE

-528 AYNELGT
+528 AYNELNT

-546 GTFDIVTLDRNE
+546 GTFDIVTLDRND
-558 PSGFKTF
+558 PSGFRTF

-628 NIEDAGVSVE
+628 NIEDAGVSLDKVNE
-638 TINLLKDIAQSK
+638 LKDIAQSK

-659 ANLPKKQFDAV
+659 TNLPKKQFDAV

-684 FISSKAFDTLLNNK
+684 SISSKAFDTLLNDK

-718 EQNVNKMSIA
+718 EQNVDKMSIA

-738 NLPASPELIALPDF
+738 NLPASPESIALPDF

-809 NFDFVG
+809 KFEFVG

-823 DGTRKLSTDIEK
+823 DGTRKLSTDIEV
-835 NKKFEK
+835 NKKLEDF
-841 LKQSILKNNIITKN
+841 KQSIIKNNTINKN
-855 VKEKWATFLDEVK
+855 VREKFSTFLDELK
-868 DPQLLEA
+868 DPTILEA
-875 AGSYNATFNKILYTI
+875 AGSYNPTFNKILYTI
-890 TESDI
+890 TEADV
-895 KILEEQGEKAFLNNY
+895 KLLQENPKEFLNNY

-945 SPELSEALK
+945 SPKLSKALQK
-954 EELNTEENYSDK
+954 ELNTEEKYSDK
-966 TYLEFATEQYTGRQ
+966 TYLQFATEQYTGRQ
-980 GYENPVDIL
+980 GYESPVDIL

-994 LIFEDYILHNPKPKI
+994 LIFEDYILHNPKI

-1059 RGLLETEK
+1059 RGLLETEQ

-1074 DETIVVDEPSVKYKI
+1074 DETIVADEPSVKYKI

-1172 PSNKMNKLLTN
+1172 PSNRINKLLTN

-1199 NDNTITNSNKNLFQL
+1199 NDNTITNNNKDLFQL

-1239 AINNKKYANPI
+1239 AINNRKYSNPI

-1261 AQSTKR
+1261 AQSIKR
-1267 PYQVKQGNTQKITKV
+1267 PYQVKQGNRQKITKV

-1295 LGNNVTFSYQPDLRT
+1295 LGNNVTISYQPDLRT

-1365 LTQETK
+1365 LTKETK
-1371 ENLEIQS
+1371 ENLETQS

-1395 RIPTNIKRFLTV
+1395 RIPINIKRFLTV

-1412 SEYIAPLMDLGPEAF
+1412 SEYIAPLMDFGSEAF
-1427 IQSDIFKSP
+1427 IQSDIFKSDLSMFEKMKEN
-1436 PLLADTLI
+1436 LL
-1444 YGPFEYPKDLN
+1444 YGPFEYPKNLT
-1455 VQEAQQIYDAIN
+1455 VEEAQQIYDAIN

-1481 LVYRGSDISK
+1481 LVYRGSDISEK
-1491 EFNLIPVT
+1491 FNLIPVT
-1499 VDKSIAES
+1499 VSKSIAEA
-1507 FGMNTT
+1507 FGKNRT
-1513 RREERIARQ
+1513 RREDRIERQ

-1529 EEGISFSE
+1529 EEGISLPQ
-1537 FKAQIESL
+1537 FKAQVESL

-1564 PKEAVAANM
+1564 PKEAIAANM

-1584 YNPLFNVFNNAY
+1584 YNPVFNVFSNAY
-1596 NFRGEA
+1596 NFKGEA

-1630 SVANELQEKI
+1630 KVADTLQRRIK
-1640 ILSQRFEEDTE
+1640 LSQEFEQNTE
-1651 ISPKPTLT
+1651 ISSEPTLT
-1659 QKELIEARQDLFRL
+1659 QKELIEARQDLFKL
-1673 ATQPRFQRENISID
+1673 ATQSKFQRENISID

-1701 QKEALTIPDVY
+1701 QTEALSIPDVY
-1712 DNLTASQIEKRID
+1712 ENLTASQLEKRID
-1725 DMADDAVKTAAD
+1725 DMADDAVKTATD

-1748 AVIVIGPPG
+1748 AVIIIGPPG

-1780 VKKQMPEFKN
+1780 IKKQMPEFKN

-1829 QKTGLYTTKK
+1829 QKTGLYTTK
-1839 LIFDLINNGYK
+1839 IFIKDLIKSGYK

-1878 NLNYLLS
+1878 NLDYLLS

-1978 IAAGVTPVINTD
+1978 IAAGVTPVINTN

-2006 KNSPAENNADVNT
+2006 KNSPAENNADVNA

-2076 PLAFREAF
+2076 PLAFREGF

-2140 DKNKGYT
+2140 DKDKGYT

-2481 FKSERPLVEKVY
+2481 FKSERPLIEKVY
-2493 MFPLDLLSTVWDI
+2493 MFPIDLLSTVWDI

-2527 KRTGN
+2527 KRTNN

-2549 GNSRAFQSYAQMT
+2549 GNNQLFQLYAQST

-2581 KYGIGRGLSRSKRL
+2581 RYGIGKGLSRSKRL
-2595 KAVLMRVSAI
+2595 KAVLMRVSAV

-2640 KLVGQPVAIPKPFEV
+2640 KLVGQPIAIPKPFEV

-2666 TSYFMDDIAGKDVVD
+2666 TSYFMDDIAGKDVAD

-2691 AITPPTAVD
+2691 SITPPTAVD

-2801 AEGSNYENQ
+2801 AEGSNFENQ
-2810 FYSLKGDVDD
+2810 FYSMKKDVDD
-2820 LVKTLRII
+2820 LVKTFRQI
-2828 ETNLV
+2828 EQQAV
-2833 DKGDGY
+2833 DKGDLY
-2839 ALGMTEEYQVGYLE
+2839 VLGMLDEYQIGYME
-2853 GLKDLQSTLTD
+2853 ALKNLQSELTD
-2864 TADTLKEIRNRE
+2864 TADQLKEIRNFE
-2876 AQIIND
+2876 AQIVNS
-2882 TSMSSAEKK
+2882 TTLSAEEKK
-2891 AEIDELKEIKNEIL
+2891 AQLDNIRATKNDLLK
-2905 SGIPEFRKQYLEDIK
+2905 GIPEQRKFYLE
-2920 PEAVVR
+2920 EFRERAVVR

>member
-1 MARLVT
+1 MPKFVET
-7 TSSGTVYELPD
+7 PDGIIHQLPD
-18 DATDKDVQAFLEKHN
+18 SVTDENYLEEKEKFLAN
-33 KLIATAEDFT
+33 YNIPQPQEDFT
-43 SQPQPQPQSEPQPE
+43 SQTQPQPE
-57 PQPEISTNIPFTGS
+57 PQPEISTDLPSS
-71 ALIGESLLNRVEEN
+71 ALIGASLLNRVEEN

-105 GLQIRGGGSKVFRE
+105 GLQIRGGGSKIFRE
-119 LPARYNQQDLLVLKF
+119 QPARFNQQDLLVLKF

-144 SKVSLTKEDTNRLV
+144 SKVSLTTEDKDRLN

-179 STYEL
+179 STYET

-191 RTGTID
+191 RIGTID

-227 SGITYSKSYE
+227 SGITYSKSFE
-237 DLNDPSISVDEAMEI
+237 DLTKASSADEAMEI

-257 FNLALQVLASS
+257 FNLAFQVLASS

-285 TGNLAAG
+285 TGNLVAG

-332 KENVEKTKEYAMTRA
+332 KENVNNTKEYARKRATRIA
-347 KRIFAFDALSFG
+347 AFDTLSFG

-367 ARLGSASNR
+367 ARLGSAGR
-376 RLFNSLVTQPLL
+376 RAIFNSLVVQPPL
-388 QPSLGGGGEYFAQ
+388 QASLGGAGEYFAQ

-453 QRTRFTNFKNDYNN
+453 QRTRFTNFVNDYNN
-467 LSEQEQKIIDAKTE
+467 LSEQEQKIIDAKTQ

-490 NPEKSNEE
+490 NPEKSDEE

-528 AYNELGT
+528 AYNELNT

-546 GTFDIVTLDRNE
+546 GTFDIVTLDRND
-558 PSGFKTF
+558 PSGFRTF

-628 NIEDAGVSVE
+628 NIEDAGVSLDKVNE
-638 TINLLKDIAQSK
+638 LKDIAQSK

-659 ANLPKKQFDAV
+659 TNLPKKQFDAV

-684 FISSKAFDTLLNNK
+684 SISSKAFDTLLNDK

-718 EQNVNKMSIA
+718 EQNVDKMSIA

-738 NLPASPELIALPDF
+738 NLPASPESIALPDF

-809 NFDFVG
+809 KFEFVG

-823 DGTRKLSTDIEK
+823 DGTRKLSTDIEV
-835 NKKFEK
+835 NKKLEDF
-841 LKQSILKNNIITKN
+841 KQSIIKNNTINKN
-855 VKEKWATFLDEVK
+855 VREKFSTFLDELK
-868 DPQLLEA
+868 DPTILEA
-875 AGSYNATFNKILYTI
+875 AGSYNPTFNKILYTI
-890 TESDI
+890 TEADV
-895 KILEEQGEKAFLNNY
+895 KLLQENPKEFLNNY

-945 SPELSEALK
+945 SPKLSKALQK
-954 EELNTEENYSDK
+954 ELNTEEKYSDK
-966 TYLEFATEQYTGRQ
+966 TYLQFATEQYTGRQ
-980 GYENPVDIL
+980 GYESPVDIL

-994 LIFEDYILHNPKPKI
+994 LIFEDYILHNPKI

-1059 RGLLETEK
+1059 RGLLETEQ

-1074 DETIVVDEPSVKYKI
+1074 DETIVADEPSVKYKI

-1172 PSNKMNKLLTN
+1172 PSNRINKLLTN

-1199 NDNTITNSNKNLFQL
+1199 NDNTITNNNKDLFQL

-1239 AINNKKYANPI
+1239 AINNRKYSNPI

-1261 AQSTKR
+1261 AQSIKR
-1267 PYQVKQGNTQKITKV
+1267 PYQVKQGNRQKITKV

-1295 LGNNVTFSYQPDLRT
+1295 LGNNVTISYQPDLRT

-1365 LTQETK
+1365 LTKETK
-1371 ENLEIQS
+1371 ENLETQS

-1395 RIPTNIKRFLTV
+1395 RIPINIKRFLTV

-1412 SEYIAPLMDLGPEAF
+1412 SEYIAPLMDFGSEAF
-1427 IQSDIFKSP
+1427 IQSDIFKSDLSMFEKMKEN
-1436 PLLADTLI
+1436 LL
-1444 YGPFEYPKDLN
+1444 YGPFEYPKNLT
-1455 VQEAQQIYDAIN
+1455 VEEAQQIYDAIN

-1481 LVYRGSDISK
+1481 LVYRGSDISEK
-1491 EFNLIPVT
+1491 FNLIPVT
-1499 VDKSIAES
+1499 VSKSIAEA
-1507 FGMNTT
+1507 FGKNRT
-1513 RREERIARQ
+1513 RREDRIERQ

-1529 EEGISFSE
+1529 EEGISLPQ
-1537 FKAQIESL
+1537 FKAQVESL

-1564 PKEAVAANM
+1564 PKEAIAANM

-1584 YNPLFNVFNNAY
+1584 YNPVFNVFSNAY
-1596 NFRGEA
+1596 NFKGEA

-1630 SVANELQEKI
+1630 KVADTLQRRIK
-1640 ILSQRFEEDTE
+1640 LSQEFEQNTE
-1651 ISPKPTLT
+1651 ISSEPTLT
-1659 QKELIEARQDLFRL
+1659 QKELIEARQDLFKL
-1673 ATQPRFQRENISID
+1673 ATQSKFQRENISID

-1701 QKEALTIPDVY
+1701 QTEALSIPDVY
-1712 DNLTASQIEKRID
+1712 ENLTASQLEKRID
-1725 DMADDAVKTAAD
+1725 DMADDAVKTATD

-1748 AVIVIGPPG
+1748 AVIIIGPPG

-1780 VKKQMPEFKN
+1780 IKKQMPEFKN

-1829 QKTGLYTTKK
+1829 QKTGLYTTKRFIK
-1839 LIFDLINNGYK
+1839 DLINSGYK

-1878 NLNYLLS
+1878 NLDYLLS

-1978 IAAGVTPVINTD
+1978 IAAGVTPVINTN

-2006 KNSPAENNADVNT
+2006 KNSPAENNADVNA

-2140 DKNKGYT
+2140 DKDKGYT

-2481 FKSERPLVEKVY
+2481 FKSERPLIEKVY
-2493 MFPLDLLSTVWDI
+2493 MFPIDLLSTVWDI

-2527 KRTGN
+2527 KRTNN

-2549 GNSRAFQSYAQMT
+2549 GNNQLFQLYAQST

-2581 KYGIGRGLSRSKRL
+2581 RYGIGKGLSRSKRL
-2595 KAVLMRVSAI
+2595 KAVLMRVSAV
-2605 ASLSVFYYLLAKDS
+2605 ASLSVFYYLLARDS

-2640 KLVGQPVAIPKPFEV
+2640 KLVGQPIAIPKPFEV

-2666 TSYFMDDIAGKDVVD
+2666 TSYFMDDIAGKDVAD

-2691 AITPPTAVD
+2691 SITPPTAVD

-2801 AEGSNYENQ
+2801 AEGSNFENQ
-2810 FYSLKGDVDD
+2810 FYSMKKDVDD
-2820 LVKTLRII
+2820 LVKTFRQI
-2828 ETNLV
+2828 EQQAV
-2833 DKGDGY
+2833 DKGDLY
-2839 ALGMTEEYQVGYLE
+2839 VLGMLDEYQIGYME
-2853 GLKDLQSTLTD
+2853 ALKNLQSELTD
-2864 TADTLKEIRNRE
+2864 TADQLKEIRNFE
-2876 AQIIND
+2876 AQIVNS
-2882 TSMSSAEKK
+2882 TTLSAEEKK
-2891 AEIDELKEIKNEIL
+2891 AQLDNIRATKNDLLK
-2905 SGIPEFRKQYLEDIK
+2905 GIPEQRKFYLE
-2920 PEAVVR
+2920 EFRERAVVR